1 MSIVETVLHKVF
13 GTPHERKVKQLR
25 PVIAQINKAREALE
39 ALDDAAL
46 AAKSAELR
54 EKLKNGAT
62 LDDIRVEAFAVC
74 KEACDRRLGI
84 FNIFKPEHNFDFSR
98 LGPELQ
104 DAVNDAKA
112 ALASGK
118 NEWEVYLPAA
128 LYAKVRELYPNS
140 VKPFRMMPFD
150 VQMIGGL
157 VLHEGAIA
165 EMATGEGKTLAA
177 ALPVYLNALGGHGV
191 HVVTVNDYLAG
202 RDAKQMGMVYK
213 FLGLTVGLIVNGLN
227 PEQRRVSYNSD
238 VTYGTNNEFGFDY
251 LRDNMAVEPNQLVQ
265 RELNYCIVDE
275 VDSILIDEARTPL
288 IISGPAEDATDKYAK
303 ANEIAQKLVKNKD
316 FSVDEKDKV
325 IQLTSKGV
333 ASVENMMQITNLY
346 GEHAD
351 WVHFIDQALRAWY
364 LYEKDVDY
372 IVRDGEIVIVDEN
385 TGRLM
390 EGRRYSNGMHQAIE
404 AKEKVEIRR
413 ENQTLATITFQN
425 YFRMYNKLSG
435 MTGTAETEATEFIK
449 IYNMNT
455 WVIPTN
461 KPCVRKDLQDLVYK
475 SEGAKWKAIVEEI
488 KERHAKGQ
496 PLLVGTA
503 SIEKSE
509 HLHGLLEKEGI
520 PHEVLN
526 AKNHGREA
534 EIIQFAGCK
543 GKVTIATNMAGRG
556 TDIALG
562 EGVSEL
568 GGLHVLGTERHE
580 SRRIDNQLRG
590 RSGRQG
596 DNGSSQYFLS
606 LDDNLMRIFGGDNV
620 KNLMSRFGVGEDE
633 VITHPIVSRSIRG
646 AQRRVEGQS
655 FDIRKHLL
663 DYDNVMNEQ
672 RKVIYG
678 LRRRILN
685 GEDIR
690 EEIMNRVED
699 ALDIKVAQYVP
710 PKTYQEDW
718 NLEGLHTDLQR
729 SLGLEYNLTME
740 DAAIKTPETVLD
752 DVLEM
757 CKARYDK
764 LTKIIPDQDF
774 RQIERRFLLMT
785 IDQVWK
791 EHLYQMDGL
800 KDAIR
805 FHGYAQKDPL
815 MVYKSE
821 GFKMFEGCMEKIA
834 TLTALRILNIR
845 ITLPNGMTVSPDQL
859 QLKPQP
865 APGAEGEQP
874 AAEGAQN
881 EAPAEDGTMTQP
893 AGFNIEGGMRSVQ
906 DDTPEGIGEQLSA
919 EGAKPA
925 GLAGE
930 AATSESNALSKDQ
943 QQGVAQQPASAEGR
957 PTVRRTYTNPAV
969 LAAARRAQQQAPKIG
984 RNDDCWCGSG
994 LKYKKCHGKNAE

>member
-1 MSIVETVLHKVF
+1 MSIVDTVLHKIF

-25 PVIAQINKAREALE
+25 PVIAKIHEACKALAT
-39 ALDDAAL
+39 LDDAEL
-46 AAKSAELR
+46 AAKSAEFR
-54 EKLKNGAT
+54 EKLNNGAT
-62 LDDIRVEAFAVC
+62 LDDIKVDAFAVC
-74 KEACDRRLGI
+74 REACDRRLGI
-84 FNIFKPEHNFDFSR
+84 FNIFKPEFGFDFSR

-104 DAVNDAKA
+104 EAVNKAKA
-112 ALASGK
+112 ELESGK

-128 LYAKVRELYPNS
+128 LYAKVRELYPDS
-140 VKPFRMMPFD
+140 VKPFRMLPFD

-177 ALPVYLNALGGHGV
+177 ALPVYLNGLSGHGV

-213 FLGLTVGLIVNGLN
+213 FLGLTVGLIVNGLDA
-227 PEQRRVSYNSD
+227 EQRRQSYNSD

-265 RELNYCIVDE
+265 RELNFCIVDE

-288 IISGPAEDATDKYAK
+288 IISGPAEDATEKYAK
-303 ANEIAQKLVKNKD
+303 ANEIAKQLVRNKD
-316 FSVDEKDKV
+316 FSVDEKDKN
-325 IQLTSKGV
+325 IQFTEKGV
-333 ASVENMMQITNLY
+333 LHIQDLMHITNLY

-351 WVHFIDQALRAWY
+351 WVHFLDNALRAWY
-364 LYEKDVDY
+364 LFEKDVDY
-372 IVRDGEIVIVDEN
+372 IVRDGEIIIVDEN

-390 EGRRYSNGMHQAIE
+390 EGRRYSNGIHQAIE
-404 AKEKVEIRR
+404 AKENVQIRR

-425 YFRMYNKLSG
+425 YFRMYKKLSG

-461 KPCVRKDLQDLVYK
+461 KPCIRKDLQDLVYK
-475 SEGAKWKAIVEEI
+475 SEDAKWRAIVAEI

-509 HLHGLLEKEGI
+509 ILHGMLEKEGI

-534 EIIQFAGCK
+534 EIIQYAGHK
-543 GKVTIATNMAGRG
+543 DKVTIATNMAGRG

-562 EGVSEL
+562 PGVTEL

-596 DNGSSQYFLS
+596 DPGSSQYFLS

-620 KNLMSRFGVGEDE
+620 KNLMNRFGVGEDE

-646 AQRRVEGQS
+646 AQRRVESQS

-690 EEIMNRVED
+690 DEIMNRIED
-699 ALDIKVAQYVP
+699 ACDIKVSNYIPAKSYAEQ
-710 PKTYQEDW
+710 W
-718 NLEGLHTDLQR
+718 NLEGLHEDLQR
-729 SLGLEYNLTME
+729 TLGMEYSLTLE
-740 DAAIKTPETVLD
+740 DAVSKTPEQVLD
-752 DVLEM
+752 EIIDL
-757 CKARYDK
+757 CKVRYDK
-764 LTKIIPDQDF
+764 LTKIIPDADF
-774 RQIERRFLLMT
+774 RNIERRFLLMT

-791 EHLYQMDGL
+791 EHLYAMDQL

-815 MVYKSE
+815 MVYKND
-821 GFKMFEGCMEKIA
+821 GFKMFESCMEKIA

-845 ITLPNGMTVSPDQL
+845 ITLPNGVTVSPDQL
-859 QLKPQP
+859 QLKSQEQID
-865 APGAEGEQP
+865 AERK
-874 AAEGAQN
+874 AAE
-881 EAPAEDGTMTQP
+881 EAAAAAGNAGDANAESHPEQS
-893 AGFNIEGGMRSVQ
+893 EGSS
-906 DDTPEGIGEQLSA
+906 EGSSEQLSA
-919 EGAKPA
+919 EGAKAA
-925 GLAGE
+925 GLAGQ
-930 AATSESNALSKDQ
+930 AASSETNALSEDQ
-943 QQGVAQQPASAEGR
+943 QDAQPMPQSALPGTR
-957 PTVRRTYTNPAV
+957 PNRS
-969 LAAARRAQQQAPKIG
+969 AAANAAIAAAVKRAQQQAGAKLG
-984 RNDDCWCGSG
+984 RNDLCWCGSG
-994 LKYKKCHGKNAE
+994 LKYKKCHGKDVE

>member
-1 MSIVETVLHKVF
+1 MSIVDTVLHKVF

-25 PVIAQINKAREALE
+25 PVIAQINAAREALE

-54 EKLKNGAT
+54 EKLNNGAT

-84 FNIFKPEHNFDFSR
+84 FNIFKPENNFDFSK
-98 LGPELQ
+98 LGELQ
-104 DAVNDAKA
+104 QYTDAAKA
-112 ALASGK
+112 ELAAGK
-118 NEWEVYLPAA
+118 NEWEVYMPASV
-128 LYAKVRELYPNS
+128 YARVRELYPNS

-177 ALPVYLNALGGHGV
+177 ALPVYLNALSGKGV

-251 LRDNMAVEPNQLVQ
+251 LRDNMAVDPSQLVQ

-303 ANEIAQKLVKNKD
+303 ANEIAKQLVKNKD
-316 FSVDEKDKV
+316 FGVDEKDKV

-333 ASVENMMQITNLY
+333 SHVEELLGVSNLY

-351 WVHFIDQALRAWY
+351 WVHFIDQALKAWH

-372 IVRDGEIVIVDEN
+372 IVRDGEIIIVDEN

-404 AKEKVEIRR
+404 AKENVQIRR

-449 IYNMNT
+449 IYNMST

-461 KPCVRKDLQDLVYK
+461 KPCVRKDEQDLVYK
-475 SEGAKWKAIVEEI
+475 SEDAKWRAIVAEI
-488 KERHAKGQ
+488 KARHEKGQ

-534 EIIQFAGCK
+534 EIIQYAGHK

-562 EGVSEL
+562 EGVTEL

-596 DNGSSQYFLS
+596 DPGSSQYFLS

-685 GEDIR
+685 GEDIK
-690 EEIMNRVED
+690 EEINNRIED
-699 ALDIKVAQYVP
+699 ALDIKVSQYIVAKSYP
-710 PKTYQEDW
+710 EDW

-729 SLGLEYNLTME
+729 TLAMEYNLTLEQAMT
-740 DAAIKTPETVLD
+740 KTPEQVLQEVID
-752 DVLEM
+752 L
-757 CKARYDK
+757 CKARYEK
-764 LTKIIPDQDF
+764 LGKIIPPADF
-774 RQIERRFLLMT
+774 NNIERRFLLMT

-791 EHLYQMDGL
+791 EHLYAMDQL

-815 MVYKSE
+815 MVYKNE

-834 TLTALRILNIR
+834 TLTAMRILNIR
-845 ITLPNGMTVSPDQL
+845 ITIPGPNGQQLTVSPDQL
-859 QLKPQP
+859 QLKSKEEVEAERAKFEAQRAQQAQNADAP
-865 APGAEGEQP
+865 AEQAEAP
-874 AAEGAQN
+874 AAEQ
-881 EAPAEDGTMTQP
+881 
-893 AGFNIEGGMRSVQ
+893 
-906 DDTPEGIGEQLSA
+906 EQLSA
-919 EGAKPA
+919 EGAKAA
-925 GLAGE
+925 GLAGQ
-930 AATSESNALSKDQ
+930 AAESETNAISEDQ
-943 QQGVAQQPASAEGR
+943 QPMSASALPGAR
-957 PTVRRTYTNPAV
+957 NAAV
-969 LAAARRAQQQAPKIG
+969 HRAYANAAARRAAAQAPKLG
-984 RNDDCWCGSG
+984 RNDVCWCGSG
-994 LKYKKCHGKNAE
+994 LKYKKCHGKDQGED

>member
-1 MSIVETVLHKVF
+1 MSIVDTVLHKIF

-25 PVIAQINKAREALE
+25 PVIAKIHEACKALE
-39 ALDDAAL
+39 TLDDEAL
-46 AAKSAELR
+46 AAKSAEFR
-54 EKLKNGAT
+54 EKLANGST
-62 LDDIRVEAFAVC
+62 LEDIKVEAFAVC
-74 KEACDRRLGI
+74 REACDRRLGI
-84 FNIFKPEHNFDFSR
+84 FNIFKPEFGFDFSR
-98 LGPELQ
+98 LGAELEE
-104 DAVNDAKA
+104 AANKAKA
-112 ALASGK
+112 ELESGK

-128 LYAKVRELYPNS
+128 LYAKVRELYPES
-140 VKPFRMMPFD
+140 VKPFRMLPFD

-177 ALPVYLNALGGHGV
+177 ALPVYLNGLTGHGV

-202 RDAKQMGMVYK
+202 RDAKQMGLVYK
-213 FLGLTVGLIVNGLN
+213 FLGLTVGLIINGLDA
-227 PEQRRVSYNSD
+227 EQRRESYNSD

-265 RELNYCIVDE
+265 RELNFCIVDE

-288 IISGPAEDATDKYAK
+288 IISGPAEDATEKYAK
-303 ANEIAQKLVKNKD
+303 ANEISKQLVRNKD
-316 FSVDEKDKV
+316 FSVDEKDKN
-325 IQLTSKGV
+325 IQFTEKGV
-333 ASVENMMQITNLY
+333 LHIQDLMHITNLY

-351 WVHFIDQALRAWY
+351 WVHFLDNALRAWY
-364 LYEKDVDY
+364 LFEKDVDY
-372 IVRDGEIVIVDEN
+372 IVRDGEIIIVDEN

-390 EGRRYSNGMHQAIE
+390 EGRRYSNGIHQAIE
-404 AKEKVEIRR
+404 AKEGVPIRR

-425 YFRMYNKLSG
+425 YFRMYKKLSG

-461 KPCVRKDLQDLVYK
+461 KPCIRKDLQDLVYK
-475 SEGAKWKAIVEEI
+475 SEDAKWRAIVAEI
-488 KERHAKGQ
+488 KERHSKGQ

-509 HLHGLLEKEGI
+509 ILHGMLEKEGI

-534 EIIQFAGCK
+534 EIIQYAGYK
-543 GKVTIATNMAGRG
+543 DKVTIATNMAGRG

-562 EGVSEL
+562 PGVTEL

-596 DNGSSQYFLS
+596 DPGSSQYFLS
-606 LDDNLMRIFGGDNV
+606 LDDNLMRIFGGDSV

-646 AQRRVEGQS
+646 AQRRVESQS

-690 EEIMNRVED
+690 DEIMNRIED
-699 ALDIKVAQYVP
+699 ACDIKVSNYIPAKSYPEQW
-710 PKTYQEDW
+710 KLED
-718 NLEGLHTDLQR
+718 LHADLQR
-729 SLGLEYNLTME
+729 TLGMEYNLTLE
-740 DAAIKTPETVLD
+740 DAVTKTPEQVLD
-752 DVLEM
+752 EIIGL
-757 CKARYDK
+757 CKVRYDK
-764 LTKIIPDQDF
+764 LTKIIPDADF
-774 RQIERRFLLMT
+774 RNIERRFLLMT

-791 EHLYQMDGL
+791 EHLYAMDQL

-815 MVYKSE
+815 MVYKND
-821 GFKMFEGCMEKIA
+821 GFKMFESCLEKIA

-845 ITLPNGMTVSPDQL
+845 ITLPNGVTVSPDQL
-859 QLKPQP
+859 QLKSQEEIDAEKKAADGSTNSTGSSTGSPTDKVP
-865 APGAEGEQP
+865 EPAEGT
-874 AAEGAQN
+874 
-881 EAPAEDGTMTQP
+881 PAEAQP
-893 AGFNIEGGMRSVQ
+893 SQESA
-906 DDTPEGIGEQLSA
+906 EQLSA
-919 EGAKPA
+919 DGAKAA
-925 GLAGE
+925 GLAGQ
-930 AATSESNALSKDQ
+930 AASSESNALSEDQ
-943 QQGVAQQPASAEGR
+943 AENQPMSQSALPGTR
-957 PTVRRTYTNPAV
+957 PNRVMNPA
-969 LAAARRAQQQAPKIG
+969 LAAAVKRAQKQAGAKLG
-984 RNDDCWCGSG
+984 RNDLCWCGSG
-994 LKYKKCHGKNAE
+994 LKYKKCHGKDVD

>member
-1 MSIVETVLHKVF
+1 MSIVDTVLHKIF
-13 GTPHERKVKQLR
+13 GTPHERKVKKLR
-25 PVIAQINKAREALE
+25 PVIAQIHEARKALE

-46 AAKSAELR
+46 AAKSAEFR

-62 LDDIRVEAFAVC
+62 LEDIKVEAFAVC
-74 KEACDRRLGI
+74 QEACDRRLGI
-84 FNIFKPEHNFDFSR
+84 FNIFKPENNFDFSK

-104 DAVNDAKA
+104 VYTDAAKA
-112 ALASGK
+112 ELDAGK
-118 NEWEVYLPAA
+118 NEWEVYMPAA
-128 LYAKVRELYPNS
+128 VYAKVRELYPES

-177 ALPVYLNALGGHGV
+177 ALPVYLNGLSGHGV

-202 RDAKQMGMVYK
+202 RDAKQMGLVYK

-227 PEQRRVSYNSD
+227 PEQRRISYNSD

-265 RELNYCIVDE
+265 RELNFCIVDE

-303 ANEIAQKLVKNKD
+303 ANEIAQKLVKNRD
-316 FSVDEKDKV
+316 FGVDEKDKN
-325 IQLTSKGV
+325 IQLTEKGV
-333 ASVENMMQITNLY
+333 NHIQELMGIQNLY

-351 WVHFIDQALRAWY
+351 WVHFFDQALRAWY

-372 IVRDGEIVIVDEN
+372 IVRDGEIIIVDEN

-404 AKEKVEIRR
+404 AKEKVQIRR

-425 YFRMYNKLSG
+425 YFRMYKKLSG

-461 KPCVRKDLQDLVYK
+461 KPCIRKDLQDMVYK
-475 SEGAKWKAIVEEI
+475 SEGAKWKAIVAEI
-488 KERHAKGQ
+488 KDRHSKGQ

-509 HLHGLLEKEGI
+509 HLHALLEKEGI
-520 PHEVLN
+520 PHDVLN

-534 EIIQFAGCK
+534 EIIQYAGHK
-543 GKVTIATNMAGRG
+543 DRVTIATNMAGRG

-562 EGVSEL
+562 PGVTEL

-596 DNGSSQYFLS
+596 DPGSSQYFLS
-606 LDDNLMRIFGGDNV
+606 LDDNLMRIFGGDSV
-620 KNLMSRFGVGEDE
+620 KNLMTRFGVGEDE

-690 EEIMNRVED
+690 EEIMNRIED
-699 ALDIKVAQYVP
+699 ACDIKVSNYIIAKSYP
-710 PKTYQEDW
+710 EDW
-718 NLEGLHTDLQR
+718 NLEGLHTDIQR
-729 SLGLEYNLTME
+729 TLGMEYNLTLEQAMQ
-740 DAAIKTPETVLD
+740 KTPEQVLD
-752 DVLEM
+752 EVIGM
-757 CKARYDK
+757 CKARYEK
-764 LTKIIPDQDF
+764 LTKIIPDADF
-774 RQIERRFLLMT
+774 RNIERRFLLMT

-791 EHLYQMDGL
+791 EHLYAMDQL

-815 MVYKSE
+815 MVYKNE
-821 GFKMFEGCMEKIA
+821 GYKMFESCLEKIA

-845 ITLPNGMTVSPDQL
+845 ITLPNGVTVSPDQL
-859 QLKPQP
+859 QLKTPEQVE
-865 APGAEGEQP
+865 AEKAAAQK
-874 AAEGAQN
+874 AAEQNGAVEN
-881 EAPAEDGTMTQP
+881 NAKKPANGEAAESEPQM
-893 AGFNIEGGMRSVQ
+893 
-906 DDTPEGIGEQLSA
+906 SA
-919 EGAKPA
+919 EGAKAA
-925 GLAGE
+925 GLAGQ
-930 AATSESNALSKDQ
+930 AAASETNAITPEQ
-943 QQGVAQQPASAEGR
+943 QQQSNGPMPQSALPGTRPA
-957 PTVRRTYTNPAV
+957 RRVNPAV
-969 LAAARRAQQQAPKIG
+969 AAARQRAQQAAGPKLG
-984 RNDDCWCGSG
+984 RNDPCWCGSG
-994 LKYKKCHGKNAE
+994 LKYKKCHGKDVE

>member
-1 MSIVETVLHKVF
+1 MSIIDTVLHKVF

-25 PVIAQINKAREALE
+25 PVIAQINKVRESLE
-39 ALDDAAL
+39 SLDDADL

-54 EKLKNGAT
+54 EKLKNGST
-62 LDDIRVEAFAVC
+62 LDDIKVEAFAVC

-84 FNIFKPEHNFDFSR
+84 FNIFKPENNFDFSK
-98 LGPELQ
+98 LGDLQ
-104 DAVNDAKA
+104 KYTDAAKA
-112 ALASGK
+112 ELESGK
-118 NEWEVYLPAA
+118 NEWEVYMPAA
-128 LYAKVRELYPNS
+128 VYAKVRELYPNS

-157 VLHEGAIA
+157 VLHEGAIS

-177 ALPVYLNALGGHGV
+177 ALPVYLNALSGKGV

-213 FLGLTVGLIVNGLN
+213 FLGLTVGLIVNGLD
-227 PEQRRVSYNSD
+227 PEQRRTSYNSD

-251 LRDNMAVEPNQLVQ
+251 LRDNMAVDPSQLVQ
-265 RELNYCIVDE
+265 RELNFCIVDE

-303 ANEIAQKLVKNKD
+303 ANEIAKKLVKNKD

-325 IQLTSKGV
+325 VQLTSKGV
-333 ASVENMMQITNLY
+333 AHIEELLQVSNLY

-351 WVHFIDQALRAWY
+351 WVHFIDQALKAWHIY
-364 LYEKDVDY
+364 TRDVDY
-372 IVRDGEIVIVDEN
+372 IVREGEIIIVDEN

-404 AKEKVEIRR
+404 AKEGVQIRR

-461 KPCVRKDLQDLVYK
+461 KPCVRQDLQDLVYK
-475 SEGAKWKAIVEEI
+475 TEDEKWKAIVNEI

-534 EIIQFAGCK
+534 EIIQYAGHK

-562 EGVSEL
+562 EGVTEL

-606 LDDNLMRIFGGDNV
+606 LDDNLMRIFGGSNV
-620 KNLMSRFGVGEDE
+620 KSLMTRFGVKDDE
-633 VITHPIVSRSIRG
+633 VITHPIVSRSIRS

-690 EEIMNRVED
+690 EEIMNRIED
-699 ALDIKVAQYVP
+699 ACDIKVSQYVAAKSFP
-710 PKTYQEDW
+710 EEWKLED
-718 NLEGLHTDLQR
+718 LHLDLQR
-729 SLGLEYNLTME
+729 SMSMEYNLTADE
-740 DAAIKTPETVLD
+740 AVSKTPEIILQEIID
-752 DVLEM
+752 M

-764 LTKIIPDQDF
+764 LTKIIPDTDF

-791 EHLYQMDGL
+791 EHLYAMDQL

-845 ITLPNGMTVSPDQL
+845 ITLPNGMTVSPDQIKL
-859 QLKPQP
+859 PTPEEIEAAKAAQ
-865 APGAEGEQP
+865 AAREAAGEQAP
-874 AAEGAQN
+874 AAE
-881 EAPAEDGTMTQP
+881 E
-893 AGFNIEGGMRSVQ
+893 
-906 DDTPEGIGEQLSA
+906 SA
-919 EGAKPA
+919 KAA
-925 GLAGE
+925 GLAGQ
-930 AATSESNALSKDQ
+930 AASSESNAISEEQ
-943 QQGVAQQPASAEGR
+943 QAQQAQAENSAEASEGSSEEGAPR
-957 PTVRRTYTNPAV
+957 VRRTFTDPKV
-969 LAAARRAQQQAPKIG
+969 LAARRAIQQSAPKIG
-984 RNDDCWCGSG
+984 RNDMCWCGSG
-994 LKYKKCHGKNAE
+994 LKYKKCHGKGEGDSED

>member
-1 MSIVETVLHKVF
+1 MSLIDTLLHKVF

-25 PVIAQINKAREALE
+25 PVIEKIHAARKALE

-46 AAKSAELR
+46 AAKSAEFR

-62 LDDIRVEAFAVC
+62 LDDIKVEAFAVC
-74 KEACDRRLGI
+74 QEACDRRLGI
-84 FNIFKPEHNFDFSR
+84 FNIFKPENNFDFSK
-98 LGPELQ
+98 LGDLQ
-104 DAVNDAKA
+104 QYTDAAKA
-112 ALASGK
+112 ELASGK
-118 NEWEVYLPAA
+118 NEWEVYMPASV
-128 LYAKVRELYPNS
+128 YAKVRELYPDS

-177 ALPVYLNALGGHGV
+177 ALPVYLNGLSGKGV

-213 FLGLTVGLIVNGLN
+213 FLGLTVGLIINGLN
-227 PEQRRVSYNSD
+227 SEQRRESYNSD

-251 LRDNMAVEPNQLVQ
+251 LRDNMAVEPAQLVQ
-265 RELNYCIVDE
+265 RELNFCIVDE

-288 IISGPAEDATDKYAK
+288 IISGPAEDATEKYAK
-303 ANEIAQKLVKNKD
+303 ANEIAKKLVKNKD
-316 FSVDEKDKV
+316 FSVDEKDKN
-325 IQLTSKGV
+325 IQLTEKGV
-333 ASVENMMQITNLY
+333 NHIQEMLGIQNLY

-351 WVHFIDQALRAWY
+351 WVHFFDNSLRAWH

-372 IVRDGEIVIVDEN
+372 IVREGEIIIVDEN

-404 AKEKVEIRR
+404 AKEGVQIRR

-425 YFRMYNKLSG
+425 YFRMYHKLSG

-461 KPCVRKDLQDLVYK
+461 RPCIRKDEQDLVYK
-475 SEGAKWKAIVEEI
+475 TEDAKWRAIVAEI
-488 KERHAKGQ
+488 KERHSKGQ

-534 EIIQFAGCK
+534 EIIQYAGHK
-543 GKVTIATNMAGRG
+543 DKVTIATNMAGRG

-562 EGVSEL
+562 PGVTEL

-596 DNGSSQYFLS
+596 DPGSSQYFLS
-606 LDDNLMRIFGGDNV
+606 LDDNLMRIFGGSNV

-685 GEDIR
+685 GEDIHD
-690 EEIMNRVED
+690 EIMNRIED
-699 ALDIKVAQYVP
+699 ALDIKVSNYIPAKSYA
-710 PKTYQEDW
+710 ENW
-718 NLEGLHTDLQR
+718 NLEGLHADLQR
-729 SLGLEYNLTME
+729 TLNMEYSLSFD
-740 DAAIKTPETVLD
+740 DATKKTPEQVLD
-752 DVLEM
+752 EIINL
-757 CKARYDK
+757 CKVRYDK
-764 LTKIIPDQDF
+764 LTKIIPEADF
-774 RQIERRFLLMT
+774 GNIERRFLLMT

-791 EHLYQMDGL
+791 EHLYDMDQL

-821 GFKMFEGCMEKIA
+821 GFKLFEGCIEKIA

-859 QLKPQP
+859 QLKSKEQVE
-865 APGAEGEQP
+865 AEKA
-874 AAEGAQN
+874 AAEKAAAENAASENANAESASN
-881 EAPAEDGTMTQP
+881 EQM
-893 AGFNIEGGMRSVQ
+893 
-906 DDTPEGIGEQLSA
+906 SA
-919 EGAKPA
+919 EGAKAA

-930 AATSESNALSKDQ
+930 AATSETNAISGLQ
-943 QQGVAQQPASAEGR
+943 QEQQAASQPMPQSALPGTR

-969 LAAARRAQQQAPKIG
+969 AAAARRAQQSGPKLG
-984 RNDDCWCGSG
+984 RNDPCWCGSG
-994 LKYKKCHGKNAE
+994 LKYKKCHGKDVED

>member
-1 MSIVETVLHKVF
+1 MSVVDTVLHKIF
-13 GTPHERKVKQLR
+13 GTPHERKVKQLK
-25 PVIAQINKAREALE
+25 PVIAKIHAAREAME

-46 AAKSAELR
+46 AAKSAEFR
-54 EKLKNGAT
+54 EKLKNGAS
-62 LDDIRVEAFAVC
+62 LEDIKVEAFAVC
-74 KEACDRRLGI
+74 QEACDRRLGI
-84 FNIFKPEHNFDFSR
+84 FNIFKPEFEFDFSR

-104 DAVNDAKA
+104 AAADAAKA
-112 ALASGK
+112 ELAAGK

-128 LYAKVRELYPNS
+128 LYAKVRELYPES

-177 ALPVYLNALGGHGV
+177 ALPVYLNGLSGHGV

-202 RDAKQMGMVYK
+202 RDAKQMGLVYQ

-227 PEQRRVSYNSD
+227 SEQRRKSYNSD

-251 LRDNMAVEPNQLVQ
+251 LRDNMAVEPDQLVQ
-265 RELNYCIVDE
+265 RELNFCIVDE

-303 ANEIAQKLVKNKD
+303 ANEIAQKLIKNKD
-316 FSVDEKDKV
+316 FSVDEKDKN
-325 IQLTSKGV
+325 IQLTEKGV
-333 ASVENMMQITNLY
+333 NHVESLMQITNLY

-351 WVHFIDQALRAWY
+351 WVHFLDQALRAWH
-364 LYEKDVDY
+364 LYERDVDY
-372 IVRDGEIVIVDEN
+372 IVRDGEIIIVDEN

-404 AKEKVEIRR
+404 AKEKVQIRR

-425 YFRMYNKLSG
+425 YFRMYKKLSG

-461 KPCVRKDLQDLVYK
+461 KPCIRKDMQDMVYK
-475 SEGAKWKAIVEEI
+475 SEGAKWKAIVAEI
-488 KERHAKGQ
+488 KDRHEKGQ

-526 AKNHGREA
+526 AKNHSREA
-534 EIIQFAGCK
+534 EIIQFAGHK

-562 EGVSEL
+562 PGVTEV

-596 DNGSSQYFLS
+596 DPGSSQYFLS
-606 LDDNLMRIFGGDNV
+606 LDDNLMRIFGGDSV
-620 KNLMSRFGVGEDE
+620 KNLMTRFGVGEDE
-633 VITHPIVSRSIRG
+633 VITHPIVSRSIRS

-690 EEIMNRVED
+690 DEIMNRIED
-699 ALDIKVAQYVP
+699 ACDIKVSNYIP
-710 PKTYQEDW
+710 PKSYVENW

-729 SLGLEYNLTME
+729 SLGMEYNLSFD
-740 DAAIKTPETVLD
+740 DATKKTPDQVLD
-752 DVLEM
+752 EIIDL

-764 LTKIIPDQDF
+764 LTKIIPDADF
-774 RQIERRFLLMT
+774 RNIERRFLLMT

-791 EHLYQMDGL
+791 EHLYAMDQL

-815 MVYKSE
+815 MIYKNE
-821 GFKMFEGCMEKIA
+821 GYKMFEGCIEKIA

-845 ITLPNGMTVSPDQL
+845 ITLPNGQTVSPDQL
-859 QLKPQP
+859 QLR
-865 APGAEGEQP
+865 EQP
-874 AAEGAQN
+874 KPESEAGAQ
-881 EAPAEDGTMTQP
+881 EAANADQAAAPEQP
-893 AGFNIEGGMRSVQ
+893 S
-906 DDTPEGIGEQLSA
+906 T
-919 EGAKPA
+919 EGAKAA
-925 GLAGE
+925 GLAGQAASSETNAISEGQQAASE
-930 AATSESNALSKDQ
+930 AAQPMPQSALP
-943 QQGVAQQPASAEGR
+943 GTR

-969 LAAARRAQQQAPKIG
+969 AAAARRAQQAGPKLG
-984 RNDDCWCGSG
+984 RNDPCWCGSG
-994 LKYKKCHGKNAE
+994 LKYKKCHGKDLE

>member
-1 MSIVETVLHKVF
+1 MSIVDTVLHKIF

-25 PVIAQINKAREALE
+25 PVIAKIHEACKALAT
-39 ALDDAAL
+39 LDDAEL
-46 AAKSAELR
+46 AAKSAEFR
-54 EKLKNGAT
+54 EKLNNGAT
-62 LDDIRVEAFAVC
+62 LDDIKVDAFAVC
-74 KEACDRRLGI
+74 REACDRRLGI
-84 FNIFKPEHNFDFSR
+84 FNIFKPEFGFDFSR

-104 DAVNDAKA
+104 EAVNKAKA
-112 ALASGK
+112 ELESGK

-128 LYAKVRELYPNS
+128 LYAKVRELYPDS
-140 VKPFRMMPFD
+140 VKPFRMLPFD

-177 ALPVYLNALGGHGV
+177 ALPVYLNGLSGHGV

-202 RDAKQMGMVYK
+202 RDAKQMGLVYK
-213 FLGLTVGLIVNGLN
+213 FLGLTVGLIVNGLDA
-227 PEQRRVSYNSD
+227 EQRRQSYNSD

-265 RELNYCIVDE
+265 RELNFCIVDE

-288 IISGPAEDATDKYAK
+288 IISGPAEDATEKYAK
-303 ANEIAQKLVKNKD
+303 ANEIAKQLVRNKD
-316 FSVDEKDKV
+316 FSVDEKDKN
-325 IQLTSKGV
+325 IQFTEKGV
-333 ASVENMMQITNLY
+333 LHIQDLMHITNLY

-351 WVHFIDQALRAWY
+351 WVHF
-364 LYEKDVDY
+364 
-372 IVRDGEIVIVDEN
+372 N

-390 EGRRYSNGMHQAIE
+390 EGRRYSNGIHQAIE
-404 AKEKVEIRR
+404 AKENVQIRR

-425 YFRMYNKLSG
+425 YFRMYKKLSG

-461 KPCVRKDLQDLVYK
+461 KPCIRKDLQDLVYK
-475 SEGAKWKAIVEEI
+475 SEDAKWRAIVAEI

-509 HLHGLLEKEGI
+509 ILHGMLEKEGI

-534 EIIQFAGCK
+534 EIIQYAGHK
-543 GKVTIATNMAGRG
+543 DKVTIATNMAGRG

-562 EGVSEL
+562 PGVTEL

-596 DNGSSQYFLS
+596 DPGSSQYFLS

-620 KNLMSRFGVGEDE
+620 KNLMNRFGVGEDE

-646 AQRRVEGQS
+646 AQRRVESQS

-690 EEIMNRVED
+690 DEIMNRIED
-699 ALDIKVAQYVP
+699 ACDIKVSNYIPAKSYAEQ
-710 PKTYQEDW
+710 W
-718 NLEGLHTDLQR
+718 NLEGLHEDLQR
-729 SLGLEYNLTME
+729 TLGMEYSLTLDE
-740 DAAIKTPETVLD
+740 AVSKTPEQ
-752 DVLEM
+752 VLEEIIEL
-757 CKARYDK
+757 CKVRYDK
-764 LTKIIPDQDF
+764 LTKIIPDADF
-774 RQIERRFLLMT
+774 RNIERRFLLMT

-791 EHLYQMDGL
+791 EHLYAMDQL

-815 MVYKSE
+815 MVYKND
-821 GFKMFEGCMEKIA
+821 GFKMFESCMEKIA

-845 ITLPNGMTVSPDQL
+845 ITLPNGVTVSPDQL
-859 QLKPQP
+859 QLKSQEQID
-865 APGAEGEQP
+865 AERK
-874 AAEGAQN
+874 AAE
-881 EAPAEDGTMTQP
+881 EAAAAAGNAGEANAESHPEQS
-893 AGFNIEGGMRSVQ
+893 EGSS
-906 DDTPEGIGEQLSA
+906 EGSSEQLSA
-919 EGAKPA
+919 EGAKAA
-925 GLAGE
+925 GLAGQ
-930 AATSESNALSKDQ
+930 AASSETNALSEDQ
-943 QQGVAQQPASAEGR
+943 QAQPMPQSALPGTCPNR
-957 PTVRRTYTNPAV
+957 SAAANAA
-969 LAAARRAQQQAPKIG
+969 LAAAVKRAQQQAGAKLG
-984 RNDDCWCGSG
+984 RNDLCWCGSG
-994 LKYKKCHGKNAE
+994 LKYKKCHGKDVE

>member
-1 MSIVETVLHKVF
+1 MSVVDTVLHKIF

-25 PVIAQINKAREALE
+25 PVIAKIHAARQAME

-46 AAKSAELR
+46 AAKSAEFR

-62 LDDIRVEAFAVC
+62 LEDIKVEAFAVC
-74 KEACDRRLGI
+74 QEACDRRLGI
-84 FNIFKPEHNFDFSR
+84 FNIFKPEFGFDFAQ

-104 DAVNDAKA
+104 AAADAAKA
-112 ALASGK
+112 ELASGK
-118 NEWEVYLPAA
+118 NEWEVYLPAS
-128 LYAKVRELYPNS
+128 LYAKVRELYPES

-177 ALPVYLNALGGHGV
+177 ALPVYLNGLGGHGV

-202 RDAKQMGMVYK
+202 RDAKQMGLVYK
-213 FLGLTVGLIVNGLN
+213 FLGLTVGLIINGLN
-227 PEQRRVSYNSD
+227 SEQRRESYNSD

-251 LRDNMAVEPNQLVQ
+251 LRDNMAVDPSQLVQ
-265 RELNYCIVDE
+265 RELNFCIVDE

-316 FSVDEKDKV
+316 FSVDEKDKN
-325 IQLTSKGV
+325 IQLTEKGV
-333 ASVENMMQITNLY
+333 NHVESLMQITNLY

-351 WVHFIDQALRAWY
+351 WVHFLDQALRAWH
-364 LYEKDVDY
+364 LYERDVDY

-404 AKEKVEIRR
+404 AKEKVQIRR

-425 YFRMYNKLSG
+425 YFRMYKKLSG

-449 IYNMNT
+449 IYNMST

-461 KPCVRKDLQDLVYK
+461 KPCIRADLQDLVYK
-475 SEGAKWKAIVEEI
+475 SEGAKWKAIVAEI
-488 KERHAKGQ
+488 KTRHEKGQ

-526 AKNHGREA
+526 AKNHSREA
-534 EIIQFAGCK
+534 EIIQYAGHK

-562 EGVSEL
+562 PGVTEV

-596 DNGSSQYFLS
+596 DPGSSQYFLS
-606 LDDNLMRIFGGDNV
+606 LDDNLMRIFGGDSV
-620 KNLMSRFGVGEDE
+620 KNLMTRFGVGEDE
-633 VITHPIVSRSIRG
+633 VITHPIVSRSIRS

-685 GEDIR
+685 GDDVR
-690 EEIMNRVED
+690 DEILNRIED
-699 ALDIKVAQYVP
+699 ACDIKVSNYIIAKSYP
-710 PKTYQEDW
+710 EDW
-718 NLEGLHTDLQR
+718 NLEGLHTELQR
-729 SLGLEYNLTME
+729 SLGMEYNLTLDEAMK
-740 DAAIKTPETVLD
+740 KTPEQVLD
-752 DVLEM
+752 EIIDL

-764 LTKIIPDQDF
+764 LTKIIPDADF
-774 RQIERRFLLMT
+774 RNIERRFLLMT

-791 EHLYQMDGL
+791 EHLYAMDQL

-815 MVYKSE
+815 MVYKNE
-821 GFKMFEGCMEKIA
+821 GYKLFEGTLEKIA

-859 QLKPQP
+859 KLRQISEQEANGAANESKQESAQP
-865 APGAEGEQP
+865 AEGTSAEP
-874 AAEGAQN
+874 AQ
-881 EAPAEDGTMTQP
+881 AP
-893 AGFNIEGGMRSVQ
+893 
-906 DDTPEGIGEQLSA
+906 EQLSA
-919 EGAKPA
+919 EGAKAA
-925 GLAGE
+925 GLAGQ
-930 AATSESNALSKDQ
+930 AATSESNALSEDQ
-943 QQGVAQQPASAEGR
+943 QAASKAAQPMPQSALPGTR
-957 PTVRRTYTNPAV
+957 PTVRRTYLNPAV
-969 LAAARRAQQQAPKIG
+969 AAAQKRAQQAGPKLG
-984 RNDDCWCGSG
+984 RNDPCWCGSG
-994 LKYKKCHGKNAE
+994 LKYKKCHGKDLE

>member
-1 MSIVETVLHKVF
+1 MSIVDTVLHKIF

-25 PVIAQINKAREALE
+25 PVIAKIHEACKALAT
-39 ALDDAAL
+39 LDDAEL
-46 AAKSAELR
+46 AAKSAEFR
-54 EKLKNGAT
+54 EKLNNGAT
-62 LDDIRVEAFAVC
+62 LDDIKVDAFAVC
-74 KEACDRRLGI
+74 REACDRRLGI
-84 FNIFKPEHNFDFSR
+84 FNIFKPEFGFDFSR

-104 DAVNDAKA
+104 EAVNKAKA
-112 ALASGK
+112 ELESGK

-128 LYAKVRELYPNS
+128 LYAKVRELYPES
-140 VKPFRMMPFD
+140 VKPFRMLPFD

-177 ALPVYLNALGGHGV
+177 ALPVYLNGLSGHGV

-202 RDAKQMGMVYK
+202 RDAKQMGLVYK

-227 PEQRRVSYNSD
+227 PEQRRESYNSD

-265 RELNYCIVDE
+265 RELNFCIVDE

-288 IISGPAEDATDKYAK
+288 IISGPAEDATEKYAK
-303 ANEIAQKLVKNKD
+303 ANEIAKQLVRNKD
-316 FSVDEKDKV
+316 FSVDEKDKN
-325 IQLTSKGV
+325 IQFTEKGV
-333 ASVENMMQITNLY
+333 LHIQDLMHITNLY

-351 WVHFIDQALRAWY
+351 WVHFLDNALRAWY
-364 LYEKDVDY
+364 LFEKDVDY
-372 IVRDGEIVIVDEN
+372 IVRDGEIIIVDEN

-390 EGRRYSNGMHQAIE
+390 EGRRYSNGIHQAIE
-404 AKEKVEIRR
+404 AKEGVQIRR

-425 YFRMYNKLSG
+425 YFRMYKKLSG

-461 KPCVRKDLQDLVYK
+461 KPCIRKDLQDLVYK
-475 SEGAKWKAIVEEI
+475 SEDAKWRAIVAEI

-509 HLHGLLEKEGI
+509 ILHGMLEKEGI

-534 EIIQFAGCK
+534 EIIQYAGHK
-543 GKVTIATNMAGRG
+543 DKVTIATNMAGRG

-562 EGVSEL
+562 PGVTEL

-596 DNGSSQYFLS
+596 DPGSSQYFLS

-620 KNLMSRFGVGEDE
+620 KNLMNRFGVGEDE

-646 AQRRVEGQS
+646 AQRRVESQS

-690 EEIMNRVED
+690 DEIMNRIED
-699 ALDIKVAQYVP
+699 ACDIKVSNYIPAKSYAEQ
-710 PKTYQEDW
+710 W
-718 NLEGLHTDLQR
+718 NLEGLHEDLQR
-729 SLGLEYNLTME
+729 TLGMEYNLSFE
-740 DAAIKTPETVLD
+740 DATKKTPEKVLD
-752 DVLEM
+752 EVIEI
-757 CKARYDK
+757 CKVRYDK
-764 LTKIIPDQDF
+764 LTKIIPDADF
-774 RQIERRFLLMT
+774 RNIERRFLLMT

-791 EHLYQMDGL
+791 EHLYAMDQL

-815 MVYKSE
+815 MVYKND
-821 GFKMFEGCMEKIA
+821 GFKMFESCMEKIA

-845 ITLPNGMTVSPDQL
+845 ITLPNGVTVSPDQL
-859 QLKPQP
+859 QLKSQEQID
-865 APGAEGEQP
+865 AERK
-874 AAEGAQN
+874 AAE
-881 EAPAEDGTMTQP
+881 EAAAAAGNAGDANAESHPEQS
-893 AGFNIEGGMRSVQ
+893 EGSS
-906 DDTPEGIGEQLSA
+906 EGSSEQLSA
-919 EGAKPA
+919 EGAKAA
-925 GLAGE
+925 GLAGQ
-930 AATSESNALSKDQ
+930 AASSETNALSEDQ
-943 QQGVAQQPASAEGR
+943 QAQPMPQSALPGTR
-957 PTVRRTYTNPAV
+957 PNRSAAANAA
-969 LAAARRAQQQAPKIG
+969 LAAAVKRAQQQAGAKLG
-984 RNDDCWCGSG
+984 RNDLCWCGSG
-994 LKYKKCHGKNAE
+994 LKYKKCHGKDVE

>member
-1 MSIVETVLHKVF
+1 MSVVDTVLHKIF

-25 PVIAQINKAREALE
+25 PVIAKIHAARQAME

-46 AAKSAELR
+46 AAKSAEFR

-62 LDDIRVEAFAVC
+62 LEDIKVDAFAVC
-74 KEACDRRLGI
+74 QEACDRRLGI
-84 FNIFKPEHNFDFSR
+84 FNIFKPEFGFDFAQ

-104 DAVNDAKA
+104 AAADAAKA
-112 ALASGK
+112 ELASGK
-118 NEWEVYLPAA
+118 NEWEVYLPAS
-128 LYAKVRELYPNS
+128 LYAKVRELYPES

-177 ALPVYLNALGGHGV
+177 ALPVYLNGLGGHGV

-202 RDAKQMGMVYK
+202 RDAKQMGLVYK
-213 FLGLTVGLIVNGLN
+213 FLGLTVGLIINGLN
-227 PEQRRVSYNSD
+227 SEQRRESYNSD

-251 LRDNMAVEPNQLVQ
+251 LRDNMAVDPSQLVQ
-265 RELNYCIVDE
+265 RELNFCIVDE

-316 FSVDEKDKV
+316 FSVDEKDKN
-325 IQLTSKGV
+325 IQLTEKGV
-333 ASVENMMQITNLY
+333 NHVESLMQITNLY

-351 WVHFIDQALRAWY
+351 WVHFLDQALRAWH
-364 LYEKDVDY
+364 LYERDVDY

-404 AKEKVEIRR
+404 AKEKVQIRR

-425 YFRMYNKLSG
+425 YFRMYKKLSG

-461 KPCVRKDLQDLVYK
+461 KPCIRADLQDLVYK
-475 SEGAKWKAIVEEI
+475 SEGAKWKAIVAEI
-488 KERHAKGQ
+488 KTRHEKGQ

-526 AKNHGREA
+526 AKNHSREA
-534 EIIQFAGCK
+534 EIIQYAGHK

-562 EGVSEL
+562 PGVTEV

-596 DNGSSQYFLS
+596 DPGSSQYFLS
-606 LDDNLMRIFGGDNV
+606 LDDNLMRIFGGDSV
-620 KNLMSRFGVGEDE
+620 KNLMTRFGVGEDE
-633 VITHPIVSRSIRG
+633 VITHPIVSRSIRS

-685 GEDIR
+685 GDDVR
-690 EEIMNRVED
+690 DEILNRIED
-699 ALDIKVAQYVP
+699 ACDIKVSNYIIAKSYP
-710 PKTYQEDW
+710 EDW
-718 NLEGLHTDLQR
+718 NLEGLHTELQR
-729 SLGLEYNLTME
+729 SLGMEYNLTLDEAMK
-740 DAAIKTPETVLD
+740 KTPEQVLD
-752 DVLEM
+752 EIIDL

-764 LTKIIPDQDF
+764 LTKIIPDADF
-774 RQIERRFLLMT
+774 RNIERRFLLMT

-791 EHLYQMDGL
+791 EHLYAMDQL

-815 MVYKSE
+815 MVYKNE
-821 GFKMFEGCMEKIA
+821 GYKLFEGTLEKIA

-859 QLKPQP
+859 KLRQISEQEANGAANESKQESAQP
-865 APGAEGEQP
+865 AEGTSAEP
-874 AAEGAQN
+874 AQ
-881 EAPAEDGTMTQP
+881 AP
-893 AGFNIEGGMRSVQ
+893 
-906 DDTPEGIGEQLSA
+906 EQLST
-919 EGAKPA
+919 EGAKAA
-925 GLAGE
+925 GLAGQ
-930 AATSESNALSKDQ
+930 AATSQSNAITEEQ
-943 QQGVAQQPASAEGR
+943 QAASNAAQPMPQSALPGTR
-957 PTVRRTYTNPAV
+957 PTVRRTYLNPAV
-969 LAAARRAQQQAPKIG
+969 AAAQKRAQQAGPKLG
-984 RNDDCWCGSG
+984 RNDPCWCGSG
-994 LKYKKCHGKNAE
+994 LKYKKCHGKDLE

>member
-1 MSIVETVLHKVF
+1 MSIVDTVLHKIF

-25 PVIAQINKAREALE
+25 PVIAKIHEACKALAL
-39 ALDDAAL
+39 LDDAEL
-46 AAKSAELR
+46 AAKSAEFR
-54 EKLKNGAT
+54 EKLNNGAT
-62 LDDIRVEAFAVC
+62 LDDIKVDAFAVC
-74 KEACDRRLGI
+74 REACDRRLGI
-84 FNIFKPEHNFDFSR
+84 FNIFKPEFGFDFSR

-104 DAVNDAKA
+104 EAVNKAKA
-112 ALASGK
+112 ELESGK

-128 LYAKVRELYPNS
+128 LYAKVRELYPDS
-140 VKPFRMMPFD
+140 VKPFRMLPFD

-177 ALPVYLNALGGHGV
+177 ALPVYLNGLSGHGV

-213 FLGLTVGLIVNGLN
+213 FLGLTVGLIVAGLN
-227 PEQRRVSYNSD
+227 PEQRRESYNSD

-265 RELNYCIVDE
+265 RELNFCIVDE

-288 IISGPAEDATDKYAK
+288 IISGPAEDATEKYAK
-303 ANEIAQKLVKNKD
+303 ANEIAKQLVRNKD
-316 FSVDEKDKV
+316 FSVDEKDKN
-325 IQLTSKGV
+325 IQFTEKGV
-333 ASVENMMQITNLY
+333 LHIQDLMHITNLY

-351 WVHFIDQALRAWY
+351 WVHFLDNALRAWY
-364 LYEKDVDY
+364 LFEKDVDY
-372 IVRDGEIVIVDEN
+372 IVRDGEIIIVDEN

-390 EGRRYSNGMHQAIE
+390 EGRRYSNGIHQAIE
-404 AKEKVEIRR
+404 AKEGVQIRR

-425 YFRMYNKLSG
+425 YFRMYKKLSG

-461 KPCVRKDLQDLVYK
+461 KPCIRKDLQDLVYK
-475 SEGAKWKAIVEEI
+475 SEDAKWRAIVAEI

-509 HLHGLLEKEGI
+509 ILHGMLEKEGI

-534 EIIQFAGCK
+534 EIIQYAGHK
-543 GKVTIATNMAGRG
+543 DKVTIATNMAGRG

-562 EGVSEL
+562 PGVTEL

-596 DNGSSQYFLS
+596 DPGSSQYFLS

-620 KNLMSRFGVGEDE
+620 KNLMNRFGVGEDE

-646 AQRRVEGQS
+646 AQRRVESQS

-690 EEIMNRVED
+690 DEIMNRIED
-699 ALDIKVAQYVP
+699 ACDIKVSNYIPAKSYAEQ
-710 PKTYQEDW
+710 W
-718 NLEGLHTDLQR
+718 NLEGLHEDLQR
-729 SLGLEYNLTME
+729 TLGMEYSLTLDE
-740 DAAIKTPETVLD
+740 AVSKTPEQVLD
-752 DVLEM
+752 EIIDL
-757 CKARYDK
+757 CKVRYDK
-764 LTKIIPDQDF
+764 LTKIIPDVDF
-774 RQIERRFLLMT
+774 RNIERRFLLMT

-791 EHLYQMDGL
+791 EHLYAMDQL

-815 MVYKSE
+815 MVYKND
-821 GFKMFEGCMEKIA
+821 GFKMFESCMEKIA

-845 ITLPNGMTVSPDQL
+845 ITLPNGVTVSPDQL
-859 QLKPQP
+859 QLKSQEQID
-865 APGAEGEQP
+865 AERK
-874 AAEGAQN
+874 AAE
-881 EAPAEDGTMTQP
+881 EAAATAGNAGETNAESHPEQS
-893 AGFNIEGGMRSVQ
+893 EGSS
-906 DDTPEGIGEQLSA
+906 EGSSEQLSA
-919 EGAKPA
+919 EGAKAA
-925 GLAGE
+925 GLAGQ
-930 AATSESNALSKDQ
+930 AAASETNALSEDQ
-943 QQGVAQQPASAEGR
+943 HAQPMPQSALPGTR
-957 PTVRRTYTNPAV
+957 PNRSAAANAA
-969 LAAARRAQQQAPKIG
+969 LAAAVKRAQQQAGAKLG
-984 RNDDCWCGSG
+984 RNDLCWCGSG
-994 LKYKKCHGKNAE
+994 LKYKKCHGKDVE

>member
-1 MSIVETVLHKVF
+1 MSIVDTVLHKIF

-25 PVIAQINKAREALE
+25 PVIAKIHEACKALAT
-39 ALDDAAL
+39 LDDAEL
-46 AAKSAELR
+46 AAKSAEFR
-54 EKLKNGAT
+54 EKLNNGAT
-62 LDDIRVEAFAVC
+62 LDDIKVDAFAVC
-74 KEACDRRLGI
+74 REACDRRLGI
-84 FNIFKPEHNFDFSR
+84 FNIFKPEFGFDFSR

-104 DAVNDAKA
+104 EAVNKAKA
-112 ALASGK
+112 ELESGK

-128 LYAKVRELYPNS
+128 LYAKVRELYPES
-140 VKPFRMMPFD
+140 VKPFRMLPFD

-177 ALPVYLNALGGHGV
+177 ALPVYLNGLSGHGV

-202 RDAKQMGMVYK
+202 RDAKQMGLVYK
-213 FLGLTVGLIVNGLN
+213 FLGLTVGLIVNGLDA
-227 PEQRRVSYNSD
+227 EQRRQSYNSD

-265 RELNYCIVDE
+265 RELNFCIVDE

-288 IISGPAEDATDKYAK
+288 IISGPAEDATEKYAK
-303 ANEIAQKLVKNKD
+303 ANEIAKQLVKNKD
-316 FSVDEKDKV
+316 FSVDEKDKN
-325 IQLTSKGV
+325 IQFTEKGV
-333 ASVENMMQITNLY
+333 LHIQDLMHITNLY

-351 WVHFIDQALRAWY
+351 WVHFLDNALRAWY
-364 LYEKDVDY
+364 LFEKDVDY
-372 IVRDGEIVIVDEN
+372 IVRDGEIIIVDEN

-390 EGRRYSNGMHQAIE
+390 EGRRYSNGIHQAIE
-404 AKEKVEIRR
+404 AKENVPIRR

-425 YFRMYNKLSG
+425 YFRMYKKLSG

-461 KPCVRKDLQDLVYK
+461 KPCIRKDLQDLVYK
-475 SEGAKWKAIVEEI
+475 SEDAKWRAIVAEI

-509 HLHGLLEKEGI
+509 ILHGMLEKEGI

-534 EIIQFAGCK
+534 EIIQYAGYK
-543 GKVTIATNMAGRG
+543 DKVTIATNMAGRG

-562 EGVSEL
+562 PGVTEL

-596 DNGSSQYFLS
+596 DPGSSQYFLS

-620 KNLMSRFGVGEDE
+620 KNLMNRFGVGEDE

-646 AQRRVEGQS
+646 AQRRVESQS

-690 EEIMNRVED
+690 DEIMNRIED
-699 ALDIKVAQYVP
+699 ACDIKVSNYIPAKSYAEQ
-710 PKTYQEDW
+710 W
-718 NLEGLHTDLQR
+718 NLEGLHEDLQR
-729 SLGLEYNLTME
+729 TLGMEYSLTLDE
-740 DAAIKTPETVLD
+740 AVSKTPEQ
-752 DVLEM
+752 VLEEIINL
-757 CKARYDK
+757 CKVRYDK
-764 LTKIIPDQDF
+764 LTKIIPDADF
-774 RQIERRFLLMT
+774 RNIERRFLLMT

-791 EHLYQMDGL
+791 EHLYAMDQL

-815 MVYKSE
+815 MVYKND
-821 GFKMFEGCMEKIA
+821 GFKMFESCMEKIA

-845 ITLPNGMTVSPDQL
+845 ITLPNGVTVSPDQL
-859 QLKPQP
+859 QLKSQEQID
-865 APGAEGEQP
+865 AERK
-874 AAEGAQN
+874 AAEQTRDERRETREGVDQSVESADAQ
-881 EAPAEDGTMTQP
+881 PSQGT
-893 AGFNIEGGMRSVQ
+893 S
-906 DDTPEGIGEQLSA
+906 EQLSA
-919 EGAKPA
+919 DGAKAA
-925 GLAGE
+925 GLAGQ
-930 AATSESNALSKDQ
+930 AASSETNALSEDQ
-943 QQGVAQQPASAEGR
+943 QAQPMPQSALPGTR
-957 PTVRRTYTNPAV
+957 PNRVNPA
-969 LAAARRAQQQAPKIG
+969 LAAAVKRAQQQAGAKLG
-984 RNDDCWCGSG
+984 RNDLCWCGSG
-994 LKYKKCHGKNAE
+994 LKYKKCHGKDVE

>member
-1 MSIVETVLHKVF
+1 MN
-13 GTPHERKVKQLR
+13 
-25 PVIAQINKAREALE
+25 AAKAE
-39 ALDDAAL
+39 L
-46 AAKSAELR
+46 AA
-54 EKLKNGAT
+54 
-62 LDDIRVEAFAVC
+62 
-74 KEACDRRLGI
+74 
-84 FNIFKPEHNFDFSR
+84 
-98 LGPELQ
+98 
-104 DAVNDAKA
+104 
-112 ALASGK
+112 GK
-118 NEWEVYLPAA
+118 NEWEVYLPASV
-128 LYAKVRELYPNS
+128 YAKVRELYPES

-177 ALPVYLNALGGHGV
+177 ALPVYLNGLSGHGV

-227 PEQRRVSYNSD
+227 PEERRVSYNSD

-251 LRDNMAVEPNQLVQ
+251 LRDNMAVEPSQLVQ
-265 RELNYCIVDE
+265 RELNFCIVDE

-288 IISGPAEDATDKYAK
+288 IISGPAEDATEKYAK
-303 ANEIAQKLVKNKD
+303 ANEIAKQLIKNKD
-316 FSVDEKDKV
+316 FSVDEKDKN
-325 IQLTSKGV
+325 IQLTEKGV
-333 ASVENMMQITNLY
+333 NHIQELMHITNLY

-351 WVHFIDQALRAWY
+351 WDNALKAWY

-372 IVRDGEIVIVDEN
+372 IVRDTEIIIVDEN

-404 AKEKVEIRR
+404 AKEGVQIRR

-425 YFRMYNKLSG
+425 YFRMYKKLSG

-461 KPCVRKDLQDLVYK
+461 KPCIRKDLQDMVYK
-475 SEGAKWKAIVEEI
+475 SEDAKWRAIVAEI
-488 KERHAKGQ
+488 KERHSKGQ

-534 EIIQFAGCK
+534 EIIQYAGYK
-543 GKVTIATNMAGRG
+543 DKVTIATNMAGRG

-562 EGVSEL
+562 PGVTEL

-596 DNGSSQYFLS
+596 DPGSSQYFLS
-606 LDDNLMRIFGGDNV
+606 LDDNLMRIFGGDSV
-620 KNLMSRFGVGEDE
+620 KNLMTRFGVGEDE

-685 GEDIR
+685 GEDIS
-690 EEIMNRVED
+690 EEIMNRIED
-699 ALDIKVAQYVP
+699 ACDIKVSQYIP
-710 PKTYQEDW
+710 AKTYAEAW
-718 NLEGLHTDLQR
+718 NLEGLHIDLQR
-729 SLGLEYNLTME
+729 SLGMEYSLSLE
-740 DAAIKTPETVLD
+740 DAMSKTPEQVLD
-752 DVLEM
+752 EIIDL
-757 CKARYDK
+757 CKVRYDK
-764 LTKIIPDQDF
+764 LTKIIPEADF

-791 EHLYQMDGL
+791 EHLYAMDQL
-800 KDAIR
+800 KDSIR

-815 MVYKSE
+815 MVYKNE

-845 ITLPNGMTVSPDQL
+845 ITLPNGVTVSPDQL
-859 QLKPQP
+859 QLKSKEQLE
-865 APGAEGEQP
+865 AERK
-874 AAEGAQN
+874 AAEEAVAANNAAEPATEQAAQAP
-881 EAPAEDGTMTQP
+881 EAKQSSEEAAT
-893 AGFNIEGGMRSVQ
+893 
-906 DDTPEGIGEQLSA
+906 EQMSA

-925 GLAGE
+925 GLAGT
-930 AATSESNALSKDQ
+930 AATSETNAISEEQ
-943 QQGVAQQPASAEGR
+943 QESQPMPQSALPGTR
-957 PTVRRTYTNPAV
+957 QVNPA
-969 LAAARRAQQQAPKIG
+969 
-984 RNDDCWCGSG
+984 CWCGSG
-994 LKYKKCHGKNAE
+994 LKYKKCHGKDLE

>member
-1 MSIVETVLHKVF
+1 MSIVDTVLHKIF

-25 PVIAQINKAREALE
+25 PVIAKIHEARAALE

-46 AAKSAELR
+46 AAKSAEFR
-54 EKLKNGAT
+54 EKLKNGGS
-62 LDDIRVEAFAVC
+62 LEDIKVDAFAVC
-74 KEACDRRLGI
+74 QEACDRRLGI
-84 FNIFKPEHNFDFSR
+84 FNIFKPEFNFDFSR

-104 DAVNDAKA
+104 DVVNNAKA
-112 ALASGK
+112 ELASGK

-128 LYAKVRELYPNS
+128 LYAKVRELYPES

-177 ALPVYLNALGGHGV
+177 ALPVYLNGLSGHGV

-202 RDAKQMGMVYK
+202 RDAKQMGLVYK
-213 FLGLTVGLIVNGLN
+213 FLGLTVGLIVAGLDS
-227 PEQRRVSYNSD
+227 EQRRTSYNSD

-251 LRDNMAVEPNQLVQ
+251 LRDNMAVDPSQLVQ
-265 RELNYCIVDE
+265 RELNFCIVDE

-316 FSVDEKDKV
+316 FGVDEKDKY
-325 IQLTSKGV
+325 IMLTEKGV
-333 ASVENMMQITNLY
+333 NHVESLLQITNLY

-351 WVHFIDQALRAWY
+351 WVHYIDQALRAWH

-404 AKEKVEIRR
+404 AKEKVQIRR

-425 YFRMYNKLSG
+425 YFRMYKKLSG

-461 KPCVRKDLQDLVYK
+461 KPCIRQDLQDMVYK
-475 SEGAKWKAIVEEI
+475 SEDAKWRAIVAEI
-488 KERHAKGQ
+488 KDRHSKGQ

-526 AKNHGREA
+526 AKNHSREA
-534 EIIQFAGCK
+534 EIIQYAGHE

-562 EGVSEL
+562 PGVTDL

-596 DNGSSQYFLS
+596 DPGSSQYFLS
-606 LDDNLMRIFGGDNV
+606 LDDNLMRIFGGDSV
-620 KNLMSRFGVGEDE
+620 KNLMNRFGVGEDE
-633 VITHPIVSRSIRG
+633 VITHPIVSRSIRS

-690 EEIMNRVED
+690 QEIMDRIED
-699 ALDIKVAQYVP
+699 ACDIKVSNYIVAKSYP
-710 PKTYQEDW
+710 EDW

-729 SLGLEYNLTME
+729 TLGMEYNLTLEQAMK
-740 DAAIKTPETVLD
+740 KTPEQVLD
-752 DVLEM
+752 EIIGL

-764 LTKIIPDQDF
+764 LTKIIPEADF
-774 RQIERRFLLMT
+774 RNIERRFLLMT

-791 EHLYQMDGL
+791 EHLYAMDQL
-800 KDAIR
+800 KDSIR

-815 MVYKSE
+815 MVYKNE
-821 GFKMFEGCMEKIA
+821 GFKLFEGCLEKIA
-834 TLTALRILNIR
+834 TLTMLRILNIR

-859 QLKPQP
+859 QLKSQEQID
-865 APGAEGEQP
+865 AEKK
-874 AAEGAQN
+874 AAQEAGN
-881 EAPAEDGTMTQP
+881 APAEANGAAD
-893 AGFNIEGGMRSVQ
+893 Q
-906 DDTPEGIGEQLSA
+906 DAEQLSA
-919 EGAKPA
+919 EGAKAA
-925 GLAGE
+925 GLAG
-930 AATSESNALSKDQ
+930 AAAASESNALSEDQ
-943 QQGVAQQPASAEGR
+943 QANQPMPQSALPGTR
-957 PTVRRTYTNPAV
+957 QVRRTYTNPAIME
-969 LAAARRAQQQAPKIG
+969 AARRRAQAAGPKLG
-984 RNDDCWCGSG
+984 RNDPCWCGSG
-994 LKYKKCHGKNAE
+994 LKYKKCHGKDLE

>member
-1 MSIVETVLHKVF
+1 MSIVDTVLHKVF

-25 PVIAQINKAREALE
+25 PVIEKIHAARMALE

-46 AAKSAELR
+46 AAKSAEFR
-54 EKLKNGAT
+54 EKLNNGGT
-62 LDDIRVEAFAVC
+62 LEDIKVDAFAVC
-74 KEACDRRLGI
+74 QEACDRRLGI
-84 FNIFKPEHNFDFSR
+84 FNIFKPEFGFDFSR

-112 ALASGK
+112 ELASGK

-128 LYAKVRELYPNS
+128 LYAKVRELYPES

-177 ALPVYLNALGGHGV
+177 ALPVYLNGLSGHGV

-202 RDAKQMGMVYK
+202 RDAKQMGLVYK
-213 FLGLTVGLIVNGLN
+213 FLGLTVGLIVNGLDS
-227 PEQRRVSYNSD
+227 EQRRTSYNSD

-251 LRDNMAVEPNQLVQ
+251 LRDNMAVDPSQLVQ
-265 RELNYCIVDE
+265 RELNFCIVDE

-288 IISGPAEDATDKYAK
+288 IISGPAEDATDKYSK
-303 ANEIAQKLVKNKD
+303 ANEIAQKLVKNRD
-316 FSVDEKDKV
+316 FGVDEKDKY
-325 IQLTSKGV
+325 IMLTEKGV
-333 ASVENMMQITNLY
+333 NHVESLLQITNLY

-351 WVHFIDQALRAWY
+351 WVHYIDQALRAWH

-404 AKEKVEIRR
+404 AKEKVQIRR

-425 YFRMYNKLSG
+425 YFRMYKKLSG

-461 KPCVRKDLQDLVYK
+461 KPCIRQDLQDMVYK
-475 SEGAKWKAIVEEI
+475 SEDAKWRAIVAEI
-488 KERHAKGQ
+488 KERHGKGQ

-534 EIIQFAGCK
+534 EIIQYAGYK
-543 GKVTIATNMAGRG
+543 DKVTIATNMAGRG

-562 EGVSEL
+562 PGVTDL

-596 DNGSSQYFLS
+596 DPGSSQYFLS
-606 LDDNLMRIFGGDNV
+606 LDDNLMRIFGGDSV
-620 KNLMSRFGVGEDE
+620 KNLMNRFGVGEDE

-685 GEDIR
+685 GEDISQ
-690 EEIMNRVED
+690 EIMDRIED
-699 ALDIKVAQYVP
+699 ACDIKVSNYIVAKSYP
-710 PKTYQEDW
+710 EDW

-729 SLGLEYNLTME
+729 TLGMEYNLTLEEAMK
-740 DAAIKTPETVLD
+740 KTPEQVLD
-752 DVLEM
+752 EIIGM

-764 LTKIIPDQDF
+764 LGKIIPEADF
-774 RQIERRFLLMT
+774 HNIERRFLLMT

-791 EHLYQMDGL
+791 EHLYAMDQL

-815 MVYKSE
+815 MVYKNE
-821 GFKMFEGCMEKIA
+821 GFKLFEGCLEKIA
-834 TLTALRILNIR
+834 TLTMLRILNIR

-859 QLKPQP
+859 QLKSQEQID
-865 APGAEGEQP
+865 AEKK
-874 AAEGAQN
+874 AAQ
-881 EAPAEDGTMTQP
+881 EAGK
-893 AGFNIEGGMRSVQ
+893 
-906 DDTPEGIGEQLSA
+906 DDSANSEQLSA
-919 EGAKPA
+919 EGAQAA
-925 GLAGE
+925 GLAGT
-930 AATSESNALSKDQ
+930 AAHSQSNAITEDQ
-943 QQGVAQQPASAEGR
+943 QAQQPMSQSALPGTR
-957 PTVRRTYTNPAV
+957 PTVRRTYTNPAI
-969 LAAARRAQQQAPKIG
+969 LEAARRRAQAAGPKLG
-984 RNDDCWCGSG
+984 RNDPCWCGSG
-994 LKYKKCHGKNAE
+994 LKYKKCHGKDVE

>member
-1 MSIVETVLHKVF
+1 MSIVDTVLHKIF

-25 PVIAQINKAREALE
+25 PVIAKIHEACKALAT
-39 ALDDAAL
+39 LDDAEL
-46 AAKSAELR
+46 AAKSAEFR
-54 EKLKNGAT
+54 EKLNNGAT
-62 LDDIRVEAFAVC
+62 LDDIKVDAFAVC
-74 KEACDRRLGI
+74 REACDRRLGI
-84 FNIFKPEHNFDFSR
+84 FNIFKPEFGFDFSR

-104 DAVNDAKA
+104 EAVNKAKA
-112 ALASGK
+112 ELESGK

-128 LYAKVRELYPNS
+128 LYAKVRELYPDS
-140 VKPFRMMPFD
+140 VKPFRMLPFD

-177 ALPVYLNALGGHGV
+177 ALPVYLNGLSGHGV

-202 RDAKQMGMVYK
+202 RDAKQMGLVYK
-213 FLGLTVGLIVNGLN
+213 FLGLTVGLIVNGLDA
-227 PEQRRVSYNSD
+227 EQRRQSYNSD

-265 RELNYCIVDE
+265 RELNFCIVDE

-288 IISGPAEDATDKYAK
+288 IISGPAEDATEKYAK
-303 ANEIAQKLVKNKD
+303 ANEIAKQLVRNKD
-316 FSVDEKDKV
+316 FSVDEKDKN
-325 IQLTSKGV
+325 IQFTEKGV
-333 ASVENMMQITNLY
+333 LHIQDLMHITNLY

-351 WVHFIDQALRAWY
+351 WVHFLDNALRAWY
-364 LYEKDVDY
+364 LFEKDVDY
-372 IVRDGEIVIVDEN
+372 IVRDGEIIIVDEN

-390 EGRRYSNGMHQAIE
+390 EGRRYSNGIHQAIE
-404 AKEKVEIRR
+404 AKENVQIRR

-425 YFRMYNKLSG
+425 YFRMYKKLSG

-461 KPCVRKDLQDLVYK
+461 KPCIRKDLQDLVYK
-475 SEGAKWKAIVEEI
+475 SEDAKWRAIVAEI

-509 HLHGLLEKEGI
+509 ILHGMLEKEGI

-534 EIIQFAGCK
+534 EIIQYAGYK
-543 GKVTIATNMAGRG
+543 DKVTIATNMAGRG

-562 EGVSEL
+562 PGVTEL

-596 DNGSSQYFLS
+596 DPGSSQYFLS

-620 KNLMSRFGVGEDE
+620 KNLMNRFGVGEDE

-646 AQRRVEGQS
+646 AQRRVESQS

-690 EEIMNRVED
+690 DEIMNRIED
-699 ALDIKVAQYVP
+699 ACDIKVSNYIPAKSYAEQ
-710 PKTYQEDW
+710 W
-718 NLEGLHTDLQR
+718 NLEGLHEDLQR
-729 SLGLEYNLTME
+729 TLGMEYSLTLE
-740 DAAIKTPETVLD
+740 DAVSKTPEQVLD
-752 DVLEM
+752 EIIDL
-757 CKARYDK
+757 CKVRYDK
-764 LTKIIPDQDF
+764 LTKIIPDADF
-774 RQIERRFLLMT
+774 RNIERRFLLMT

-791 EHLYQMDGL
+791 EHLYAMDQL

-815 MVYKSE
+815 MVYKND
-821 GFKMFEGCMEKIA
+821 GFKMFESCMEKIA

-845 ITLPNGMTVSPDQL
+845 ITLPNGVTVSPDQL
-859 QLKPQP
+859 QLKSQEQID
-865 APGAEGEQP
+865 AERK
-874 AAEGAQN
+874 AAE
-881 EAPAEDGTMTQP
+881 EAAAAAGNAGEANAESHPEQS
-893 AGFNIEGGMRSVQ
+893 EGSS
-906 DDTPEGIGEQLSA
+906 EGSSEQLSA
-919 EGAKPA
+919 EGAKAA
-925 GLAGE
+925 GLAGQ
-930 AATSESNALSKDQ
+930 AASSETNALSEDQ
-943 QQGVAQQPASAEGR
+943 QAQPMPQSALPGTR
-957 PTVRRTYTNPAV
+957 PNRSAAANAA
-969 LAAARRAQQQAPKIG
+969 LAAAVKRAQQQAGAKLG
-984 RNDDCWCGSG
+984 RNDLCW
-994 LKYKKCHGKNAE
+994 

>member
-1 MSIVETVLHKVF
+1 MSIVDTVLHKIF

-25 PVIAQINKAREALE
+25 PVIAKIHEACKALE
-39 ALDDAAL
+39 ALDDEAL
-46 AAKSAELR
+46 AAKSAEFR
-54 EKLKNGAT
+54 EKLANGST
-62 LDDIRVEAFAVC
+62 LEDIKVEAFAVC
-74 KEACDRRLGI
+74 REACDRRLGI
-84 FNIFKPEHNFDFSR
+84 FNIFKPEFGFDFSS

-104 DAVNDAKA
+104 EAVNKAKA
-112 ALASGK
+112 ELESGK

-128 LYAKVRELYPNS
+128 VYAKVRELYPES
-140 VKPFRMMPFD
+140 VKPFRMLPFD

-177 ALPVYLNALGGHGV
+177 ALPVYLNGLTGHGV

-202 RDAKQMGMVYK
+202 RDAKQMGLVYK
-213 FLGLTVGLIVNGLN
+213 FLGLTVGLIINGLDA
-227 PEQRRVSYNSD
+227 EQRRESYNSD

-265 RELNYCIVDE
+265 RELNFCIVDE

-288 IISGPAEDATDKYAK
+288 IISGPAEDATEKYAK
-303 ANEIAQKLVKNKD
+303 ANEISKQLVRNKD
-316 FSVDEKDKV
+316 FSVDEKDKN
-325 IQLTSKGV
+325 IQFTEKGV
-333 ASVENMMQITNLY
+333 LHIQDLMHITNLY

-351 WVHFIDQALRAWY
+351 WVHFLDNALRAWY
-364 LYEKDVDY
+364 LFEKDVDY
-372 IVRDGEIVIVDEN
+372 IVRDGEIIIVDEN

-390 EGRRYSNGMHQAIE
+390 EGRRYSNGIHQAIE
-404 AKEKVEIRR
+404 AKENVPIRR

-425 YFRMYNKLSG
+425 YFRMYKKLSG

-461 KPCVRKDLQDLVYK
+461 KPCIRKDLQDLVYK
-475 SEGAKWKAIVEEI
+475 SEDAKWRAIVAEI
-488 KERHAKGQ
+488 KERHGKGQ

-509 HLHGLLEKEGI
+509 ILHGMLEKEGI

-534 EIIQFAGCK
+534 EIIQYAGYK
-543 GKVTIATNMAGRG
+543 DKVTIATNMAGRG

-562 EGVSEL
+562 PGVTEL

-596 DNGSSQYFLS
+596 DPGSSQYFLS
-606 LDDNLMRIFGGDNV
+606 LDDNLMRIFGGDSV

-646 AQRRVEGQS
+646 AQRRVESQS

-690 EEIMNRVED
+690 DEIMNRIED
-699 ALDIKVAQYVP
+699 ACDIKVSNYIPAKSYPEQW
-710 PKTYQEDW
+710 KLED
-718 NLEGLHTDLQR
+718 LHADLQR
-729 SLGLEYNLTME
+729 TLGMEYNLTLE
-740 DAAIKTPETVLD
+740 DAVTKTPEQVLD
-752 DVLEM
+752 EVIGL
-757 CKARYDK
+757 CKTRYDK
-764 LTKIIPDQDF
+764 LTKIIPDADF
-774 RQIERRFLLMT
+774 RNIERRFLLMT

-791 EHLYQMDGL
+791 EHLYAMDQL

-815 MVYKSE
+815 MVYKND
-821 GFKMFEGCMEKIA
+821 GFKMFESCLEKIA

-859 QLKPQP
+859 QLKSQEQID
-865 APGAEGEQP
+865 AERKAAEETAAN
-874 AAEGAQN
+874 AAEGAEQS
-881 EAPAEDGTMTQP
+881 AES
-893 AGFNIEGGMRSVQ
+893 A
-906 DDTPEGIGEQLSA
+906 EQLSS
-919 EGAKPA
+919 EGAKAA
-925 GLAGE
+925 GLAGQ
-930 AATSESNALSKDQ
+930 AASSESNALSED
-943 QQGVAQQPASAEGR
+943 QPANQPMSQSALPGTR
-957 PTVRRTYTNPAV
+957 PNRVMNPA
-969 LAAARRAQQQAPKIG
+969 LAAAVKRAQKQAGAKLG
-984 RNDDCWCGSG
+984 RNDLCWCGSG
-994 LKYKKCHGKNAE
+994 LKYKKCHGKDVD

>member
-1 MSIVETVLHKVF
+1 MSIVDSVLHKIF

-25 PVIAQINKAREALE
+25 PVIAKIHQARKALE

-46 AAKSAELR
+46 AAKSAEFR

-62 LDDIRVEAFAVC
+62 LDDIKVEAFAVC
-74 KEACDRRLGI
+74 QEACDRRLGI
-84 FNIFKPEHNFDFSR
+84 FNIFKPENNFDFSK
-98 LGPELQ
+98 LGELQ
-104 DAVNDAKA
+104 QYTDAAKA
-112 ALASGK
+112 ELDAGK
-118 NEWEVYLPAA
+118 NEWEVYMPAA
-128 LYAKVRELYPNS
+128 VYAKVRELYPDS

-177 ALPVYLNALGGHGV
+177 ALPVYLNGLSGHGV

-227 PEQRRVSYNSD
+227 PEERRISYNSD

-251 LRDNMAVEPNQLVQ
+251 LRDNMAVDTRQLVQ
-265 RELNYCIVDE
+265 RELNFCIVDE

-288 IISGPAEDATDKYAK
+288 IISGPAEDATEKYAK
-303 ANEIAQKLVKNKD
+303 ANEIAKKLVKNRD
-316 FSVDEKDKV
+316 FGVDEKDKN
-325 IQLTSKGV
+325 IQLTEKGV
-333 ASVENMMQITNLY
+333 NHIQEMMGITNLY

-351 WVHFIDQALRAWY
+351 WVHFFDNALRAWY

-372 IVRDGEIVIVDEN
+372 IVRDTEIVIVDEN

-404 AKEKVEIRR
+404 AKENVPIRR

-425 YFRMYNKLSG
+425 YFRMYKKLSG

-461 KPCVRKDLQDLVYK
+461 KPCIRKDMQDMVYK
-475 SEGAKWKAIVEEI
+475 SEDAKWRAIVADI
-488 KERHAKGQ
+488 RARHEKGQ

-526 AKNHGREA
+526 AKNHSREA
-534 EIIQFAGCK
+534 EIIQYAGHE

-562 EGVSEL
+562 PGVTEL

-596 DNGSSQYFLS
+596 DPGSSQYFLS
-606 LDDNLMRIFGGDNV
+606 LDDNLMRIFGGDSV
-620 KNLMSRFGVGEDE
+620 KNLMTRFGVGEDE

-690 EEIMNRVED
+690 DEIMNRIED
-699 ALDIKVAQYVP
+699 ACDIKVSQYVP
-710 PKTYQEDW
+710 ARTYPENW

-729 SLGLEYNLTME
+729 TLGMEYNLSFE
-740 DAAIKTPETVLD
+740 DATKKTPEKVLD
-752 DVLEM
+752 EVIEI
-757 CKARYDK
+757 CKARYEK
-764 LTKIIPDQDF
+764 LTKIIPESDF
-774 RQIERRFLLMT
+774 RNIERRFLLMT

-791 EHLYQMDGL
+791 EHLYSMDQL
-800 KDAIR
+800 KDSIR

-815 MVYKSE
+815 MVYKNE
-821 GFKMFEGCMEKIA
+821 GFKLFQSCLEKIA

-845 ITLPNGMTVSPDQL
+845 ITLPNGVTVSPDQL
-859 QLKPQP
+859 QLKSQEQID
-865 APGAEGEQP
+865 AEKKAAAETKDERRETREDAKEAEKP
-874 AAEGAQN
+874 AAE
-881 EAPAEDGTMTQP
+881 
-893 AGFNIEGGMRSVQ
+893 S
-906 DDTPEGIGEQLSA
+906 EQLSA
-919 EGAKPA
+919 EGAKAA
-925 GLAGE
+925 GLAGQ
-930 AATSESNALSKDQ
+930 AATSESNAISEEQ
-943 QQGVAQQPASAEGR
+943 QASQQPMPQSALPGTR
-957 PTVRRTYTNPAV
+957 QTQRTYTNPAV
-969 LAAARRAQQQAPKIG
+969 AAAARKRAQQAGPKLG
-984 RNDDCWCGSG
+984 RNDPCWCGSG
-994 LKYKKCHGKNAE
+994 LKYKKCHGKDLE

>member
-1 MSIVETVLHKVF
+1 MSIVDTVLHKVF

-25 PVIAQINKAREALE
+25 PVIEKIHAARMALE

-46 AAKSAELR
+46 AAKSAEFR
-54 EKLKNGAT
+54 EKLKNGGT
-62 LDDIRVEAFAVC
+62 LEDIKVDAFAVC
-74 KEACDRRLGI
+74 QEACDRRLGI
-84 FNIFKPEHNFDFSR
+84 FNIFKPEFGFDFSR

-104 DAVNDAKA
+104 DAVNAAKA
-112 ALASGK
+112 ELASGK

-128 LYAKVRELYPNS
+128 LYAKVRELYPES

-177 ALPVYLNALGGHGV
+177 ALPVYLNGLSGHGV

-202 RDAKQMGMVYK
+202 RDAKQMGLVYK
-213 FLGLTVGLIVNGLN
+213 FLGLTVGLIVAGLDS
-227 PEQRRVSYNSD
+227 EQRRTSYNSD

-251 LRDNMAVEPNQLVQ
+251 LRDNMAVDPSQLVQ
-265 RELNYCIVDE
+265 RELNFCIVDE

-316 FSVDEKDKV
+316 FGVDEKDKY
-325 IQLTSKGV
+325 IMLTEKGV
-333 ASVENMMQITNLY
+333 NHVESLLQITNLY

-351 WVHFIDQALRAWY
+351 WVHYIDQALRAWH

-404 AKEKVEIRR
+404 AKEKVQIRR

-425 YFRMYNKLSG
+425 YFRMYKKLSG

-461 KPCVRKDLQDLVYK
+461 KPCIRQDLQDMVYK
-475 SEGAKWKAIVEEI
+475 SEDAKWRAIVAEI
-488 KERHAKGQ
+488 KERHGKGQ

-534 EIIQFAGCK
+534 EIIQYAGYK
-543 GKVTIATNMAGRG
+543 DKVTIATNMAGRG

-562 EGVSEL
+562 PGVTDL

-596 DNGSSQYFLS
+596 DPGSSQYFLS
-606 LDDNLMRIFGGDNV
+606 LDDNLMRIFGGDSV
-620 KNLMSRFGVGEDE
+620 KNLMNRFGVGEDE

-685 GEDIR
+685 GEDISQ
-690 EEIMNRVED
+690 EIMDRIED
-699 ALDIKVAQYVP
+699 ACDIKVSNYIVAKSYP
-710 PKTYQEDW
+710 EDW
-718 NLEGLHTDLQR
+718 NLEGLHTVLQR
-729 SLGLEYNLTME
+729 TLGMEYHLTLEEAMK
-740 DAAIKTPETVLD
+740 KTPEQVLD
-752 DVLEM
+752 EVIGM
-757 CKARYDK
+757 CKARYEK
-764 LTKIIPDQDF
+764 LGKIIPEADF
-774 RQIERRFLLMT
+774 HNIERRFLLMT

-791 EHLYQMDGL
+791 EHLYAMDQL

-815 MVYKSE
+815 MVYKNE
-821 GFKMFEGCMEKIA
+821 GFKLFEGCLEKIA

-859 QLKPQP
+859 QLKSQEQID
-865 APGAEGEQP
+865 AERK
-874 AAEGAQN
+874 AAEAAQAQGS
-881 EAPAEDGTMTQP
+881 APAE
-893 AGFNIEGGMRSVQ
+893 
-906 DDTPEGIGEQLSA
+906 GEQLSA
-919 EGAKPA
+919 EGAKAA
-925 GLAGE
+925 GLAGT
-930 AATSESNALSKDQ
+930 AATSESNAISEEQ
-943 QQGVAQQPASAEGR
+943 QAQRPMPQSALPGTR

-969 LAAARRAQQQAPKIG
+969 QAAAQRRAQAAGPKLG
-984 RNDDCWCGSG
+984 RNDPCWCGSG
-994 LKYKKCHGKNAE
+994 LKYKKCHGKDVE

>member
-1 MSIVETVLHKVF
+1 MSIVDTVLHKIF

-25 PVIAQINKAREALE
+25 PVIAKIHEACKALAS
-39 ALDDAAL
+39 LDDAEL
-46 AAKSAELR
+46 AAKSAEFR
-54 EKLKNGAT
+54 EKLNNGAT
-62 LDDIRVEAFAVC
+62 LDDIKVDAFAVC
-74 KEACDRRLGI
+74 REACDRRLGI
-84 FNIFKPEHNFDFSR
+84 FNIFKPEFGFDFSR

-104 DAVNDAKA
+104 EAVNKAKA
-112 ALASGK
+112 ELESGK

-128 LYAKVRELYPNS
+128 LYAKVRELYPDS
-140 VKPFRMMPFD
+140 VKPFRMLPFD

-177 ALPVYLNALGGHGV
+177 ALPVYLNGLSGHGV

-213 FLGLTVGLIVNGLN
+213 FLGLTVGLIVAGLN
-227 PEQRRVSYNSD
+227 PEQRRESYNSD

-265 RELNYCIVDE
+265 RELNFCIVDE

-288 IISGPAEDATDKYAK
+288 IISGPAEDATEKYAK
-303 ANEIAQKLVKNKD
+303 ANEIAKQLVRNKD
-316 FSVDEKDKV
+316 FSVDEKDKN
-325 IQLTSKGV
+325 IQFTEKGV
-333 ASVENMMQITNLY
+333 LHIQDLMHITNLY

-351 WVHFIDQALRAWY
+351 WVHFLDNALRAWY
-364 LYEKDVDY
+364 LFEKDVDY
-372 IVRDGEIVIVDEN
+372 IVRDGEIIIVDEN

-390 EGRRYSNGMHQAIE
+390 EGRRYSNGIHQAIE
-404 AKEKVEIRR
+404 AKENVQIRR

-425 YFRMYNKLSG
+425 YFRMYKKLSG

-461 KPCVRKDLQDLVYK
+461 KPCIRKDLQDLVYK
-475 SEGAKWKAIVEEI
+475 SEDAKWRAIVAEI

-509 HLHGLLEKEGI
+509 ILHGMLEKEGI

-534 EIIQFAGCK
+534 EIIQYAGHK
-543 GKVTIATNMAGRG
+543 DKVTIATNMAGRG

-562 EGVSEL
+562 PGVTEL

-596 DNGSSQYFLS
+596 DPGSSQYFLS

-620 KNLMSRFGVGEDE
+620 KNLMNRFGVGEDE

-646 AQRRVEGQS
+646 AQRRVESQS

-690 EEIMNRVED
+690 DEIMNRIED
-699 ALDIKVAQYVP
+699 ACDIKVSNYIPAKSYAEQ
-710 PKTYQEDW
+710 W
-718 NLEGLHTDLQR
+718 NLEGLHEDLQR
-729 SLGLEYNLTME
+729 TLGMEYSLTLDE
-740 DAAIKTPETVLD
+740 AVSKTPEQVLD
-752 DVLEM
+752 EIIALCRV
-757 CKARYDK
+757 RYDK
-764 LTKIIPDQDF
+764 LTKIIPDVDF
-774 RQIERRFLLMT
+774 RNIERRFLLMT

-791 EHLYQMDGL
+791 EHLYAMDQL

-815 MVYKSE
+815 MVYKND
-821 GFKMFEGCMEKIA
+821 GFKMFESCMEKIA

-845 ITLPNGMTVSPDQL
+845 ITLPNGVTVSPDQL
-859 QLKPQP
+859 QLKSQEQID
-865 APGAEGEQP
+865 AERK
-874 AAEGAQN
+874 AAE
-881 EAPAEDGTMTQP
+881 EAAATAGNAGDANAESHPEQS
-893 AGFNIEGGMRSVQ
+893 EGSS
-906 DDTPEGIGEQLSA
+906 EASSEQLSA
-919 EGAKPA
+919 EGAKAA
-925 GLAGE
+925 GLAGQ
-930 AATSESNALSKDQ
+930 AAASETNALSEDQ
-943 QQGVAQQPASAEGR
+943 HAQPMPQSALPGTR
-957 PTVRRTYTNPAV
+957 PNRSAAANAA
-969 LAAARRAQQQAPKIG
+969 LAAAVKRAQQQAGAKLG
-984 RNDDCWCGSG
+984 RNDLCWCGSG
-994 LKYKKCHGKNAE
+994 LKYKKCHGKDVE

>member
-1 MSIVETVLHKVF
+1 MSIVDTVLHKVF

-25 PVIAQINKAREALE
+25 PVIEKIHAVRMALE

-46 AAKSAELR
+46 AAKSAEFR
-54 EKLKNGAT
+54 EKLKNGST
-62 LDDIRVEAFAVC
+62 LDDIKVDAFAVC
-74 KEACDRRLGI
+74 QEACDRRLGI
-84 FNIFKPEHNFDFSR
+84 FNIFKPEFGFDFSR

-104 DAVNDAKA
+104 DVVNNAKA
-112 ALASGK
+112 DLASGK

-128 LYAKVRELYPNS
+128 LYAKVRELYPES

-177 ALPVYLNALGGHGV
+177 ALPVYLNGLSGHGV

-202 RDAKQMGMVYK
+202 RDAKQMGLVYK
-213 FLGLTVGLIVNGLN
+213 FLGLTVGLIVNGLDS
-227 PEQRRVSYNSD
+227 EQRRTSYNSD

-251 LRDNMAVEPNQLVQ
+251 LRDNMAVDPSQLVQ
-265 RELNYCIVDE
+265 RELNFCIVDE

-303 ANEIAQKLVKNKD
+303 ADEIAQKLIKNKD
-316 FSVDEKDKV
+316 FGVDEKDKY
-325 IQLTSKGV
+325 IMLTEKGV
-333 ASVENMMQITNLY
+333 NHVESLLQITNLY

-351 WVHFIDQALRAWY
+351 WVHFIDQALRAWH

-404 AKEKVEIRR
+404 AKEKVQIRR

-425 YFRMYNKLSG
+425 YFRMYKKLSG

-461 KPCVRKDLQDLVYK
+461 KPCIRQDLQDMVYK
-475 SEGAKWKAIVEEI
+475 SEDAKWRAIVAEI
-488 KERHAKGQ
+488 KERHGKGQ

-534 EIIQFAGCK
+534 EIIQYAGFK
-543 GKVTIATNMAGRG
+543 DKVTIATNMAGRG

-562 EGVSEL
+562 PGVTDL

-596 DNGSSQYFLS
+596 DPGSSQYFLS
-606 LDDNLMRIFGGDNV
+606 LDDNLMRIFGGDSV
-620 KNLMSRFGVGEDE
+620 KNLMNRFGVGEDE

-690 EEIMNRVED
+690 QEILDRIED
-699 ALDIKVAQYVP
+699 ACDIKVSNYIVAKSYP
-710 PKTYQEDW
+710 EDW

-729 SLGLEYNLTME
+729 TLGMEYNLTLEQAMK
-740 DAAIKTPETVLD
+740 KTPEQVLD
-752 DVLEM
+752 EIIGL

-764 LTKIIPDQDF
+764 LTKIIPEADF
-774 RQIERRFLLMT
+774 RNIERRFLLMT

-791 EHLYQMDGL
+791 EHLYAMDQL
-800 KDAIR
+800 KDSIR

-815 MVYKSE
+815 MVYKNE
-821 GFKMFEGCMEKIA
+821 GFKLFEGCLEKIA
-834 TLTALRILNIR
+834 TLTMLRILNIR

-859 QLKPQP
+859 QLKPQEQID
-865 APGAEGEQP
+865 AERKAAEAAQNAGEQP
-874 AAEGAQN
+874 QE
-881 EAPAEDGTMTQP
+881 
-893 AGFNIEGGMRSVQ
+893 
-906 DDTPEGIGEQLSA
+906 GEQLSA
-919 EGAKPA
+919 EGAKAA
-925 GLAGE
+925 GLAGQ
-930 AATSESNALSKDQ
+930 AAASESNAISEDPQ
-943 QQGVAQQPASAEGR
+943 AQPMPQSALPGTR
-957 PTVRRTYTNPAV
+957 QVRRTYTNPAIME
-969 LAAARRAQQQAPKIG
+969 AARRRAQAAGPKLG
-984 RNDDCWCGSG
+984 RNDPCWCGSG
-994 LKYKKCHGKNAE
+994 LKYKKCHGKDVE

>member
-1 MSIVETVLHKVF
+1 MSIVDTVLHKVF

-25 PVIAQINKAREALE
+25 PVIEKIHAVRMALE

-46 AAKSAELR
+46 AAKSAEFR
-54 EKLKNGAT
+54 EKLKNGST
-62 LDDIRVEAFAVC
+62 LDDIKVDAFAVC
-74 KEACDRRLGI
+74 QEACDRRLGI
-84 FNIFKPEHNFDFSR
+84 FNIFKPEFGFDFSR

-104 DAVNDAKA
+104 DVVNNAKA
-112 ALASGK
+112 ELASGK

-128 LYAKVRELYPNS
+128 LYAKVRELYPES

-177 ALPVYLNALGGHGV
+177 ALPVYLNGLSGHGV

-202 RDAKQMGMVYK
+202 RDAKQMGLVYK
-213 FLGLTVGLIVNGLN
+213 FLGLTVGLIVNGLDS
-227 PEQRRVSYNSD
+227 EQRRESYNSD

-251 LRDNMAVEPNQLVQ
+251 LRDNMAVDPSQLVQ
-265 RELNYCIVDE
+265 RELNFCIVDE

-303 ANEIAQKLVKNKD
+303 ADEIAQKLIKNKD
-316 FSVDEKDKV
+316 FGVDEKDKY
-325 IQLTSKGV
+325 IMLTEKGV
-333 ASVENMMQITNLY
+333 NHVESLLQITNLY

-351 WVHFIDQALRAWY
+351 WVHFIDQALRAWH

-404 AKEKVEIRR
+404 AKEKVQIRR

-425 YFRMYNKLSG
+425 YFRMYKKLSG

-461 KPCVRKDLQDLVYK
+461 KPCIRQDLQDMVYK
-475 SEGAKWKAIVEEI
+475 SEDAKWRAIVAEI
-488 KERHAKGQ
+488 KERHGKGQ

-534 EIIQFAGCK
+534 EIIQYAGHE

-562 EGVSEL
+562 PGVTNL

-596 DNGSSQYFLS
+596 DPGSSQYFLS
-606 LDDNLMRIFGGDNV
+606 LDDNLMRIFGGDSV
-620 KNLMSRFGVGEDE
+620 KNLMNRFGVGEDE
-633 VITHPIVSRSIRG
+633 VITHPIVSRSIRS

-690 EEIMNRVED
+690 QEILDRIED
-699 ALDIKVAQYVP
+699 ACDIKVSNYIVAKSYP
-710 PKTYQEDW
+710 EDW

-729 SLGLEYNLTME
+729 TLGMEYNLTLEQAMK
-740 DAAIKTPETVLD
+740 KTPEQVLD
-752 DVLEM
+752 EIIGL

-764 LTKIIPDQDF
+764 LTKIIPEADF
-774 RQIERRFLLMT
+774 RNIERRFLLMT

-791 EHLYQMDGL
+791 EHLYAMDQL
-800 KDAIR
+800 KDSIR

-815 MVYKSE
+815 MVYKNE
-821 GFKMFEGCMEKIA
+821 GFKLFEGCLEKIA
-834 TLTALRILNIR
+834 TLTMLRILNIR

-859 QLKPQP
+859 QLKPQEQID
-865 APGAEGEQP
+865 AERKAAEAAQNAGEQP
-874 AAEGAQN
+874 QE
-881 EAPAEDGTMTQP
+881 
-893 AGFNIEGGMRSVQ
+893 
-906 DDTPEGIGEQLSA
+906 GEQLSA
-919 EGAKPA
+919 EGAKAA
-925 GLAGE
+925 GLAGQ
-930 AATSESNALSKDQ
+930 AAASESNAISEDPQ
-943 QQGVAQQPASAEGR
+943 AQPMPQSALPGTR
-957 PTVRRTYTNPAV
+957 QVRRTYTNPAIME
-969 LAAARRAQQQAPKIG
+969 AARRRAQAAGPKLG
-984 RNDDCWCGSG
+984 RNDPCWCGSG
-994 LKYKKCHGKNAE
+994 LKYKKCHGKDVE

>member
-1 MSIVETVLHKVF
+1 MSIVDTVLHKIF

-25 PVIAQINKAREALE
+25 PVIAKIHEACKALAT
-39 ALDDAAL
+39 LDDAEL
-46 AAKSAELR
+46 AAKSAEFR
-54 EKLKNGAT
+54 EKLNNGAT
-62 LDDIRVEAFAVC
+62 LDDIKVDAFAVC
-74 KEACDRRLGI
+74 REACDRRLGI
-84 FNIFKPEHNFDFSR
+84 FNIFKPEFGFDFSR

-104 DAVNDAKA
+104 EAVNKAKA
-112 ALASGK
+112 ELESGK

-128 LYAKVRELYPNS
+128 LYAKVRELYPES
-140 VKPFRMMPFD
+140 VKPFRMLPFD

-177 ALPVYLNALGGHGV
+177 ALPVYLNGLSGHGV

-202 RDAKQMGMVYK
+202 RDAKQMGLVYK
-213 FLGLTVGLIVNGLN
+213 FLGLTVGLIVNGLDA
-227 PEQRRVSYNSD
+227 EQRRQSYNSD

-265 RELNYCIVDE
+265 RELNFCIVDE

-288 IISGPAEDATDKYAK
+288 IISGPAEDATEKYAK
-303 ANEIAQKLVKNKD
+303 ANEISKQLVRNKD
-316 FSVDEKDKV
+316 FSVDEKDKN
-325 IQLTSKGV
+325 IQFTEKGV
-333 ASVENMMQITNLY
+333 LHIQDLMHITNLY

-351 WVHFIDQALRAWY
+351 WVHFLDNALRAWY
-364 LYEKDVDY
+364 LFEKDVDY
-372 IVRDGEIVIVDEN
+372 IVRDGEIIIVDEN

-390 EGRRYSNGMHQAIE
+390 EGRRYSNGIHQAIE
-404 AKEKVEIRR
+404 AKENVQIRR

-425 YFRMYNKLSG
+425 YFRMYKKLSG

-461 KPCVRKDLQDLVYK
+461 KPCIRKDLQDLVYK
-475 SEGAKWKAIVEEI
+475 SEDAKWRAIVAEI

-509 HLHGLLEKEGI
+509 ILHGMLEKEGI

-534 EIIQFAGCK
+534 EIIQYAGHK
-543 GKVTIATNMAGRG
+543 DKVTIATNMAGRG

-562 EGVSEL
+562 PGVTEL

-596 DNGSSQYFLS
+596 DPGSSQYFLS

-620 KNLMSRFGVGEDE
+620 KNLMNRFGVGEDE

-646 AQRRVEGQS
+646 AQRRVESQS

-690 EEIMNRVED
+690 DEIMNRIED
-699 ALDIKVAQYVP
+699 ACDIKVSNYIPAKSYAEQ
-710 PKTYQEDW
+710 W
-718 NLEGLHTDLQR
+718 NLEGLHEDLQR
-729 SLGLEYNLTME
+729 TLGMEYSLTLE
-740 DAAIKTPETVLD
+740 DAVSKTPEQVLD
-752 DVLEM
+752 EIIDL
-757 CKARYDK
+757 CKVRYDK
-764 LTKIIPDQDF
+764 LTKIIPDADF
-774 RQIERRFLLMT
+774 RNIERRFLLMT

-791 EHLYQMDGL
+791 EHLYAMDQL

-815 MVYKSE
+815 MVYKND
-821 GFKMFEGCMEKIA
+821 GFKMFESCMEKIA

-845 ITLPNGMTVSPDQL
+845 ITLPNGVTVSPDQL
-859 QLKPQP
+859 QLKSQEQID
-865 APGAEGEQP
+865 AERK
-874 AAEGAQN
+874 AAE
-881 EAPAEDGTMTQP
+881 EAAAAAGNAGDANAESHPEQS
-893 AGFNIEGGMRSVQ
+893 EGSS
-906 DDTPEGIGEQLSA
+906 EGSSEQLSA
-919 EGAKPA
+919 EGAKAA
-925 GLAGE
+925 GLAGQ
-930 AATSESNALSKDQ
+930 AASSETNALSEDQ
-943 QQGVAQQPASAEGR
+943 QAQPMPQSALPGTR
-957 PTVRRTYTNPAV
+957 PNRSAAANAA
-969 LAAARRAQQQAPKIG
+969 LAAAVKRAQQQAGAKLG
-984 RNDDCWCGSG
+984 RNDLCWCGSG
-994 LKYKKCHGKNAE
+994 LKYKKCHGKDVE

>member
-1 MSIVETVLHKVF
+1 MSIVDTVLHKIF

-25 PVIAQINKAREALE
+25 PVIAKIHEACKALAT
-39 ALDDAAL
+39 LDDAEL
-46 AAKSAELR
+46 AAKSAEFR
-54 EKLKNGAT
+54 EKLNNGAT
-62 LDDIRVEAFAVC
+62 LDDIKVDAFAVC
-74 KEACDRRLGI
+74 REACDRRLGI
-84 FNIFKPEHNFDFSR
+84 FNIFKPEFGFDFSR

-104 DAVNDAKA
+104 EAVNKAKA
-112 ALASGK
+112 ELESGK

-128 LYAKVRELYPNS
+128 LYAKVRELYPDS
-140 VKPFRMMPFD
+140 VKPFRMLPFD

-177 ALPVYLNALGGHGV
+177 ALPVYLNGLSGHGV

-227 PEQRRVSYNSD
+227 PEQRRESYNSD

-265 RELNYCIVDE
+265 RELNFCIVDE

-288 IISGPAEDATDKYAK
+288 IISGPAEDATEKYAK
-303 ANEIAQKLVKNKD
+303 ANEISKQLVKNKD
-316 FSVDEKDKV
+316 FSVDEKDKN
-325 IQLTSKGV
+325 IQFTEKGV
-333 ASVENMMQITNLY
+333 LHIQDLMHITNLY

-351 WVHFIDQALRAWY
+351 WVHFLDNALRAWY
-364 LYEKDVDY
+364 LFEKDVDY
-372 IVRDGEIVIVDEN
+372 IVRDGEIIIVDEN

-390 EGRRYSNGMHQAIE
+390 EGRRYSNGIHQAIE
-404 AKEKVEIRR
+404 AKEGVQIRR

-425 YFRMYNKLSG
+425 YFRMYKKLSG
-435 MTGTAETEATEFIK
+435 MTGPAETEATEFIK

-461 KPCVRKDLQDLVYK
+461 KPCIRKDLQDLVYK
-475 SEGAKWKAIVEEI
+475 SEDAKWRAIVAEI

-509 HLHGLLEKEGI
+509 ILHGMLEKEGI

-534 EIIQFAGCK
+534 EIIQYAGHK
-543 GKVTIATNMAGRG
+543 DKVTIATNMAGRG

-562 EGVSEL
+562 PGVTEL

-596 DNGSSQYFLS
+596 DPGSSQYFLS

-620 KNLMSRFGVGEDE
+620 KNLMNRFGVGEDE

-646 AQRRVEGQS
+646 AQRRVESQS

-690 EEIMNRVED
+690 DEIMNRIED
-699 ALDIKVAQYVP
+699 ACDIKVSNYIPEKSYAEQ
-710 PKTYQEDW
+710 W
-718 NLEGLHTDLQR
+718 NLEGLHEDLQR
-729 SLGLEYNLTME
+729 TLGMEYNLSLE
-740 DAAIKTPETVLD
+740 DAVSKTPEQVLD
-752 DVLEM
+752 EIIDL
-757 CKARYDK
+757 CKVRYDK
-764 LTKIIPDQDF
+764 LTKIIPDADF
-774 RQIERRFLLMT
+774 RNIERRFLLMT

-791 EHLYQMDGL
+791 EHLYAMDQL

-815 MVYKSE
+815 MVYKND
-821 GFKMFEGCMEKIA
+821 GFKMFESCMEKIA

-845 ITLPNGMTVSPDQL
+845 ITLPNGVTVSPDQL
-859 QLKPQP
+859 QLKSQQQID
-865 APGAEGEQP
+865 AERK
-874 AAEGAQN
+874 AAE
-881 EAPAEDGTMTQP
+881 EAAAAAGNAGEANAESHPEQS
-893 AGFNIEGGMRSVQ
+893 EGSS
-906 DDTPEGIGEQLSA
+906 EGSSEQLSA
-919 EGAKPA
+919 EGAKAA
-925 GLAGE
+925 GLAGQ
-930 AATSESNALSKDQ
+930 AASSETNALSEDQ
-943 QQGVAQQPASAEGR
+943 QAQPMPQSALPGTR
-957 PTVRRTYTNPAV
+957 PNRSAAANAA
-969 LAAARRAQQQAPKIG
+969 LAAAVKRAQQQAGAKLG
-984 RNDDCWCGSG
+984 RNDLCWCGSG
-994 LKYKKCHGKNAE
+994 LKYKKCHGKDVE

>member
-1 MSIVETVLHKVF
+1 MSILDTVLHKVF

-25 PVIAQINKAREALE
+25 PVIAKIHEVRKALE

-46 AAKSAELR
+46 AAKSAEFR

-62 LDDIRVEAFAVC
+62 LDDIKVEAFAVC
-74 KEACDRRLGI
+74 QEACDRRLGI
-84 FNIFKPEHNFDFSR
+84 FNIFKPENNFDFSK
-98 LGPELQ
+98 LGELQ
-104 DAVNDAKA
+104 QYTDAAKA
-112 ALASGK
+112 ELDAGK
-118 NEWEVYLPAA
+118 PEWEVYMPAA
-128 LYAKVRELYPNS
+128 VYAKVRELYPES

-177 ALPVYLNALGGHGV
+177 ALPVYLNGLSGHGV

-202 RDAKQMGMVYK
+202 RDAKQMGLVYK

-227 PEQRRVSYNSD
+227 PEQRRVSYGSD

-251 LRDNMAVEPNQLVQ
+251 LRDNMAVDPSQLVQ
-265 RELNYCIVDE
+265 RELNFCIVDE

-288 IISGPAEDATDKYAK
+288 IISGPAEDATSKYAK
-303 ANEIAQKLVKNKD
+303 ANEIAKKLVKNKD
-316 FSVDEKDKV
+316 FGVDEKDKN
-325 IQLTSKGV
+325 IQLTEKGV
-333 ASVENMMQITNLY
+333 NHIQEMMGITNLY

-351 WVHFIDQALRAWY
+351 WVHFFDNALRAWY
-364 LYEKDVDY
+364 LYIKDVDY

-404 AKEKVEIRR
+404 AKEGVQIRR

-425 YFRMYNKLSG
+425 YFRMYKKLSG

-461 KPCVRKDLQDLVYK
+461 KPCIRKDMQDMVYK
-475 SEGAKWKAIVEEI
+475 SEDAKWRAIVADI
-488 KERHAKGQ
+488 KDRHSKGQ

-526 AKNHGREA
+526 AKNHSREA
-534 EIIQFAGCK
+534 EIIQYAGHE

-562 EGVSEL
+562 PGVTAL

-596 DNGSSQYFLS
+596 DPGSSQYFLS

-620 KNLMSRFGVGEDE
+620 KSLMTRFGVGEDE

-690 EEIMNRVED
+690 EEIMNRIED
-699 ALDIKVAQYVP
+699 ACDIKVSAYIP
-710 PKTYQEDW
+710 ARSYPENW
-718 NLEGLHTDLQR
+718 NLEDLHTDLQR
-729 SLGLEYNLTME
+729 TLSMDYNLSFE
-740 DAAIKTPETVLD
+740 DATKKTPEQVLD
-752 DVLEM
+752 EIIEL
-757 CKARYDK
+757 CKSRYEK
-764 LTKIIPDQDF
+764 LTKIIPDTDF
-774 RQIERRFLLMT
+774 RNIERRFLLMT

-791 EHLYQMDGL
+791 EHLYSMDQL

-815 MVYKSE
+815 MVYKNE
-821 GFKMFEGCMEKIA
+821 GFKLFESCLEKIA

-845 ITLPNGMTVSPDQL
+845 ITLPNGVTVSPDQL
-859 QLKPQP
+859 QLKSKEQIE
-865 APGAEGEQP
+865 AEKK
-874 AAEGAQN
+874 AAEEAAQN
-881 EAPAEDGTMTQP
+881 GAAPAESAEAKEP
-893 AGFNIEGGMRSVQ
+893 A
-906 DDTPEGIGEQLSA
+906 EQLSA
-919 EGAKPA
+919 EGAKAA
-925 GLAGE
+925 GLAGQ
-930 AATSESNALSKDQ
+930 AATSETNALSEEQ
-943 QQGVAQQPASAEGR
+943 QAPQPMPQSALPGTR
-957 PTVRRTYTNPAV
+957 QTQRTYTNPAV
-969 LAAARRAQQQAPKIG
+969 AAAARKRAQAAAGPKLG
-984 RNDDCWCGSG
+984 RNDPCWCGSG
-994 LKYKKCHGKNAE
+994 LKYKKCHGKDLE